1 METFLLNLL
10 KTSLLGSLA
19 ILAMLVLKPLWRER
33 YRAKTRCWLW
43 LALAAFLLLPVDF
56 SVKNAPV
63 QAAPPKDYT
72 LFVGTD
78 KTAIQSTDNLFG
90 DMAEKS
96 GQSPAQVRDTI
107 IQRPV
112 TNPEQKTTRY
122 IPVTTILF
130 YGYLAGAAAFLLY
143 QGVSYALFRRTVRR
157 WKRDVS
163 RADYAAMLSD
173 TARDLGVSA
182 PEMIVCEAIST
193 PAVTGLLRPRLL
205 LPHERYDVQELRYIL
220 RHELC
225 HLKRRDML
233 LKLVL
238 LAANAMHWFN
248 PVVYLMLRQAD
259 EDIELACDSA
269 ATDGLELPER
279 AAYSRT
285 LLAAVQSSVRALP
298 ATTCF
303 GGTVE
308 RLKRRITNVLGAQKK
323 RGLGVVALVLA
334 LTLTAGCAISW
345 GERAQKNDDPFADK
359 SYTVDILLYEAPA
372 FTDGFTDGTYPSFRT
387 TTNTAGEK
395 YVTLCDAW
403 GSTSIYGPMEEYTL
417 EKQSF
422 YALFGST
429 KASPVDDLIQNNK
442 SAWSGHCEEASDG
455 QPNQVYLLKQK
466 DGSVYLGLAGDYEE
480 DGSELFC
487 SVFRLNEQVNP
498 IYASMDDYAA
508 ACVEDLKKGTMTY
521 SVSENNDYAS
531 RSIED
536 TVADVRVTQL
546 EQADSLGNLSPDGT
560 VLELWYFQYEMK
572 PTNEAGM
579 QIDVI
584 GGQELTD
591 DGYLNENWTHYL
603 TVLHY
608 TYGEKTGYQVIGTY
622 TGNDGLWYNGCSY
635 SGEEKYYL
643 HDFYVDYAGLDLPKM
658 FIPDLLNDTAADGYG
673 RANQCEARLISGD
686 GSYYFYA
693 PITAWACNPGT
704 EFWYSRYDTG
714 SYFNAK
720 KLEQSLDE
728 AKAEWESTGAKAEK
742 TDAGWRFVTHEGMS
756 NTIVTLF
763 DAPDGTCYEVTTH
776 WTFDGSTEEN
786 QWGWNRDRAVEGEAV
801 ILQAM
806 VNSFRTSKILFTDG
820 SPNGSESSDPAPDDT
835 AFQADLQLASNGGAS
850 WLSLNTDGMAV
861 GGHDPK
867 DSAPTVLLD
876 TCDYKEYD
884 PSESSPSGSAVPPG
898 GGNPLA
904 LCLSLSNSA
913 RFTFYEGSDFMLY
926 QHGDT
931 RYYKVSS
938 YGDYATIFDAMLA
951 WYNKTPD
958 KEATF
963 ESDLVLASNA
973 ATVDILAF
981 CPASGESGSH
991 APLLTGY
998 SVALDSYEYKPID
1011 KPKNLDGLDSV
1022 ELWPHNAQ
1030 ATCLIFYK
1038 GTNTVKYVSG
1048 KSERYYRAVGD
1059 FSIVDNDG
1067 RTLYDLMRVWY
1078 DTAEYSDMLTSDVRA
1093 QSKSFSWQEAAQ
1105 NWANAYYGTQKEVTS
1120 GSIYKFTWLNVTVN
1134 PAEETTQAK
1143 RKAGEIDDNTYCFA
1157 VRVEFTAESAN
1168 ALQSAMAGNTVK
1180 CENPAAPKD
1189 AYEFYRCCTIQLRDD
1204 GRWYGTELGTG
1215 WLCAIPKKEGLPPP
1229 FFAVFQRRAGKSTG
1243 TSQRY
1248 VV

>member
-43 LALAAFLLLPVDF
+43 LALAVFLLLPVDF

-78 KTAIQSTDNLFG
+78 KTTIQSTDNLFG

-334 LTLTAGCAISW
+334 LTLTAGCAVSW

-359 SYTVDILLYEAPA
+359 SYTVDTLLYEAPG
-372 FTDGFTDGTYPSFRT
+372 FTDGFTDGAYPTFRT
-387 TTNTAGEK
+387 ATNPAGEK
-395 YVTLCDAW
+395 YVTMFNDLGYAL
-403 GSTSIYGPMEEYTL
+403 IYGPMEEYKL

-422 YALFGST
+422 YALFGNT
-429 KASPVDDLIQNNK
+429 RDASPVDDLMQHNK
-442 SAWSGHCEEASDG
+442 SAWTGYCEEAKDS
-455 QPNQVYLLKQK
+455 QPYQAYLLEQE
-466 DGSVYLGLAGDYEE
+466 DGTIYLGLSADYAE
-480 DGSELFC
+480 DGSECFC
-487 SVFRLNEQVNP
+487 MVYRLEKEDDT

-508 ACVEDLKKGTMTY
+508 ERVAELKKGTMTY

-546 EQADSLGNLSPDGT
+546 EFADSLGNLSPDGT

-673 RANQCEARLISGD
+673 RANQCEAQLVAGD
-686 GSYYFYA
+686 GYYYYV
-693 PITAWACNPGT
+693 PITAWARSSDA

-714 SYFNAK
+714 SYFSVK
-720 KLEQSLDE
+720 KLSQSLAD

-742 TDAGWRFVTHEGMS
+742 TDTGWRFVTNEGMS
-756 NTIVTLF
+756 STVITLF
-763 DAPDGTCYEVTTH
+763 DAPDNTCYQVETH
-776 WTFDGSTEEN
+776 WSFDGSTAEN
-786 QWGWNRDRAVEGEAV
+786 EWGWNRDRAVEGEAEV
-801 ILQAM
+801 LRAM
-806 VNSFRTSKILFTDG
+806 VKRFTV
-820 SPNGSESSDPAPDDT
+820 T
-835 AFQADLQLASNGGAS
+835 AAIQPTQNDA
-850 WLSLNTDGMAV
+850 
-861 GGHDPK
+861 
-867 DSAPTVLLD
+867 DSALD
-876 TCDYKEYD
+876 AALKQLGDT
-884 PSESSPSGSAVPPG
+884 SGEVT
-898 GGNPLA
+898 
-904 LCLSLSNSA
+904 LSLSVNGTDSSIYDGSTVINRAYFARQLSESLVWREANDSA
-913 RFTFYEGSDFMLY
+913 APSAQNCILLITADGGVLTFCESQPMHLWL
-926 QHGDT
+926 T
-931 RYYKVSS
+931 
-938 YGDYATIFDAMLA
+938 
-951 WYNKTPD
+951 TPD
-958 KEATF
+958 G
-963 ESDLVLASNA
+963 A
-973 ATVDILAF
+973 AYCFKT
-981 CPASGESGSH
+981 
-991 APLLTGY
+991 
-998 SVALDSYEYKPID
+998 DSYD
-1011 KPKNLDGLDSV
+1011 
-1022 ELWPHNAQ
+1022 EL
-1030 ATCLIFYK
+1030 
-1038 GTNTVKYVSG
+1038 
-1048 KSERYYRAVGD
+1048 
-1059 FSIVDNDG
+1059 SIVDGDG
-1067 RTLYDLMRVWY
+1067 RTLYNMMRLWY
-1078 DTAEYSDMLTSDVRA
+1078 DEAEYDALLRDVKP
-1093 QSKSFSWQEAAQ
+1093 QPKSLSWQEAAQ
-1105 NWANAYYGTQKEVTS
+1105 HWADAYYGAHTKAAS
-1120 GSIYKFTWLNVTVN
+1120 GSSFKYTWVKALIT
-1134 PAEETTQAK
+1134 PAEDATKAK
-1143 RKAGEIDDNTYCFA
+1143 REWGEIDENTYCFT
-1157 VRVEFTAESAN
+1157 VEVQFTPESET
-1168 ALQSAMAGNTVK
+1168 ALYYAMAGNTVK

-1189 AYEFYRCCTIQLRDD
+1189 AYEFYRCCTIQQQGD
-1204 GRWYGTELGTG
+1204 GRWYGAMIGTG
-1215 WLCAIPKKEGLPPP
+1215 W
-1229 FFAVFQRRAGKSTG
+1229 
-1243 TSQRY
+1243 
-1248 VV
+1248 

>member
-96 GQSPAQVRDTI
+96 GQSPAAVRDTI

-143 QGVSYALFRRTVRR
+143 QGISYALFRRTVRR

-193 PAVTGLLRPRLL
+193 PAVTGLLCPRLL

-334 LTLTAGCAISW
+334 LTLTAGCATSW
-345 GERAQKNDDPFADK
+345 GSRDASTAPFDGSRYNPMFVFGNSELTTGKDFRPLYYVSDGNGFSVQLSQGNGAK
-359 SYTVDILLYEAPA
+359 SVALTYGSTVAVYMPLESVTLTQEN
-372 FTDGFTDGTYPSFRT
+372 FDGTLLPDLDTLRGDNKAAWRVQLPDNFDDHDPEASPNLVFLLEQEDGTLYLCIGYHFEGGDAFPEDTDRIRWVYRLEKEDDTLYPSM
-387 TTNTAGEK
+387 
-395 YVTLCDAW
+395 DA
-403 GSTSIYGPMEEYTL
+403 
-417 EKQSF
+417 
-422 YALFGST
+422 
-429 KASPVDDLIQNNK
+429 
-442 SAWSGHCEEASDG
+442 
-455 QPNQVYLLKQK
+455 
-466 DGSVYLGLAGDYEE
+466 
-480 DGSELFC
+480 
-487 SVFRLNEQVNP
+487 
-498 IYASMDDYAA
+498 YAA
-508 ACVEDLKKGTMTY
+508 AQVEKLKKSTMSYCT
-521 SVSENNDYAS
+521 SEDGNYAS
-531 RSIED
+531 QVAED

-546 EQADSLGNLSPDGT
+546 EQGDSLGNLSPDGT

-572 PTNEAGM
+572 PTNEAGVE
-579 QIDVI
+579 IEPV
-584 GGQELTD
+584 GGQYVTD
-591 DGYLNENWTHYL
+591 DGYLRESWTHYL
-603 TVLHY
+603 TVLRY
-608 TYGEKTGYQVIGTY
+608 TSGEKTGYQVIGTY
-622 TGNDGLWYNGCSY
+622 TGNDGLWYDGCSY

-643 HDFYVDYAGLDLPKM
+643 HDFYIDYAGLDLPKM
-658 FIPDLLNDTAADGYG
+658 FIPNLLNAATDGYG

-786 QWGWNRDRAVEGEAV
+786 QWGWNRDRAVEGEAEV
-801 ILQAM
+801 LRAM
-806 VNSFRTSKILFTDG
+806 VRSFTVNWDADAAA
-820 SPNGSESSDPAPDDT
+820 DPALDDSD
-835 AFQADLQLASNGGAS
+835 FQADLQLASNGGAAWMFLYRDNAAITDRDMLNVTPTVRLDECS
-850 WLSLNTDGMAV
+850 YALLHDKFTPADGARSLTLWLSNNDSSHLAFFEGTDI
-861 GGHDPK
+861 
-867 DSAPTVLLD
+867 
-876 TCDYKEYD
+876 
-884 PSESSPSGSAVPPG
+884 
-898 GGNPLA
+898 
-904 LCLSLSNSA
+904 
-913 RFTFYEGSDFMLY
+913 MLY
-926 QHGDT
+926 QRDDAY
-931 RYYKVSS
+931 YYKVSD
-938 YGDYATIFDAMLA
+938 YGDYATLYDAMLA
-951 WYNKTPD
+951 WFNSAQSGTEPSD
-958 KEATF
+958 ASSATTT
-963 ESDLVLASNA
+963 NA
-973 ATVDILAF
+973 VSRDSLIKAA
-981 CPASGESGSH
+981 
-991 APLLTGY
+991 
-998 SVALDSYEYKPID
+998 DSYVDLGGYLWYTAGGKFCRWHEGGSVETIDTLPID
-1011 KPKNLDGLDSV
+1011 YLNDAPVSASLSTQDNRILMSYHIGGATMGTYVTELYNSDGEQYVKIDGYESIAFDNHGNIVKTLQFPPAQNNLSISYD
-1022 ELWPHNAQ
+1022 
-1030 ATCLIFYK
+1030 
-1038 GTNTVKYVSG
+1038 SG
-1048 KSERYYRAVGD
+1048 KTWTSIGDADYFYGSVTEDGSSISYFPGALEIRDGYVYTTAV
-1059 FSIVDNDG
+1059 
-1067 RTLYDLMRVWY
+1067 YDI
-1078 DTAEYSDMLTSDVRA
+1078 DHQKTSDPL
-1093 QSKSFSWQEAAQ
+1093 
-1105 NWANAYYGTQKEVTS
+1105 VTH
-1120 GSIYKFTWLNVTVN
+1120 
-1134 PAEETTQAK
+1134 
-1143 RKAGEIDDNTYCFA
+1143 A
-1157 VRVEFTAESAN
+1157 VRISI
-1168 ALQSAMAGNTVK
+1168 K
-1180 CENPAAPKD
+1180 
-1189 AYEFYRCCTIQLRDD
+1189 
-1204 GRWYGTELGTG
+1204 TG
-1215 WLCAIPKKEGLPPP
+1215 AQEILD
-1229 FFAVFQRRAGKSTG
+1229 
-1243 TSQRY
+1243 
-1248 VV
+1248 

>member
-96 GQSPAQVRDTI
+96 GQSPAAVRDTI

-143 QGVSYALFRRTVRR
+143 QGISYALFRRTVRR

-193 PAVTGLLRPRLL
+193 PAVTGLLCPRLL

-334 LTLTAGCAISW
+334 LTLTAGCATSW
-345 GERAQKNDDPFADK
+345 GSRDASTAPFDGSRYNPMFVFGNSELTTGKDFRPLYYVSDGNGFSVQLSQGNGAK
-359 SYTVDILLYEAPA
+359 SVALTYGSTVAVYMPLESVTLTQEN
-372 FTDGFTDGTYPSFRT
+372 FDGTLLPDLDTLRGDNKAAWRVQLPDNFDDHDPEASPNLVFLLEQEDGTLYLCIGYHFEGGDAFPEDTDRIRWVYRLEKEDDTLYPSM
-387 TTNTAGEK
+387 
-395 YVTLCDAW
+395 DA
-403 GSTSIYGPMEEYTL
+403 
-417 EKQSF
+417 
-422 YALFGST
+422 
-429 KASPVDDLIQNNK
+429 
-442 SAWSGHCEEASDG
+442 
-455 QPNQVYLLKQK
+455 
-466 DGSVYLGLAGDYEE
+466 
-480 DGSELFC
+480 
-487 SVFRLNEQVNP
+487 
-498 IYASMDDYAA
+498 YAA
-508 ACVEDLKKGTMTY
+508 AQVEKLKKSTMSYCT
-521 SVSENNDYAS
+521 SEDGNYAS
-531 RSIED
+531 QVAED

-546 EQADSLGNLSPDGT
+546 EQGDSLGNLSPDGT

-572 PTNEAGM
+572 PTNEAGVE
-579 QIDVI
+579 IEPV
-584 GGQELTD
+584 GGQYVTD
-591 DGYLNENWTHYL
+591 DGYLRESWTHYL
-603 TVLHY
+603 TVLRY
-608 TYGEKTGYQVIGTY
+608 TSGEKTGYQVIGTY
-622 TGNDGLWYNGCSY
+622 TGNDGLWYDGCSY

-643 HDFYVDYAGLDLPKM
+643 HDFYIDYAGLDLPKM
-658 FIPDLLNDTAADGYG
+658 FIPNLLNAATDGYG

-786 QWGWNRDRAVEGEAV
+786 QWGWNRDRAVEGEAEV
-801 ILQAM
+801 LRAM
-806 VNSFRTSKILFTDG
+806 VRSFTVNWDADAAA
-820 SPNGSESSDPAPDDT
+820 DPALDDSD
-835 AFQADLQLASNGGAS
+835 FQADLQLASNGGAAWMFLYRDNAAITDRDMLNVTPTVRLDECS
-850 WLSLNTDGMAV
+850 YALLHDKFTPADGARSLTLWLSNNDSSHLVFFEDTDI
-861 GGHDPK
+861 
-867 DSAPTVLLD
+867 
-876 TCDYKEYD
+876 
-884 PSESSPSGSAVPPG
+884 
-898 GGNPLA
+898 
-904 LCLSLSNSA
+904 
-913 RFTFYEGSDFMLY
+913 MLY
-926 QHGDT
+926 QRDDAY
-931 RYYKVSS
+931 YYKVSD
-938 YGDYATIFDAMLA
+938 YGDYATLYDAMLA
-951 WYNKTPD
+951 WFNSAQSGTEPSD
-958 KEATF
+958 ASSATTT
-963 ESDLVLASNA
+963 NA
-973 ATVDILAF
+973 VSRDSLIKSA
-981 CPASGESGSH
+981 
-991 APLLTGY
+991 
-998 SVALDSYEYKPID
+998 DSYVDLGGYLWYTAGGKFCRWHEGGSVETIDTLPID
-1011 KPKNLDGLDSV
+1011 YLNDAPVSASLSTQDNRILMSYHIGGATMGTYVTELYNSDGEQYVKIDGYESIAFDNHGNIVKTLQFPPAQNNLSISYD
-1022 ELWPHNAQ
+1022 
-1030 ATCLIFYK
+1030 
-1038 GTNTVKYVSG
+1038 SG
-1048 KSERYYRAVGD
+1048 KTWTSIGDADYFYGSVTENNDSISYAPADLSIRDGYVYTTAV
-1059 FSIVDNDG
+1059 
-1067 RTLYDLMRVWY
+1067 YDI
-1078 DTAEYSDMLTSDVRA
+1078 DHQKTSDPL
-1093 QSKSFSWQEAAQ
+1093 
-1105 NWANAYYGTQKEVTS
+1105 VTHS
-1120 GSIYKFTWLNVTVN
+1120 
-1134 PAEETTQAK
+1134 
-1143 RKAGEIDDNTYCFA
+1143 
-1157 VRVEFTAESAN
+1157 VRVN
-1168 ALQSAMAGNTVK
+1168 LK
-1180 CENPAAPKD
+1180 
-1189 AYEFYRCCTIQLRDD
+1189 
-1204 GRWYGTELGTG
+1204 TG
-1215 WLCAIPKKEGLPPP
+1215 AQEILD
-1229 FFAVFQRRAGKSTG
+1229 
-1243 TSQRY
+1243 
-1248 VV
+1248 

>member
-43 LALAAFLLLPVDF
+43 LALAVFLLLPVDF

-143 QGVSYALFRRTVRR
+143 QGVSYAHFRRTVRR
-157 WKRDVS
+157 WKREVA
-163 RADYAAMLSD
+163 RVDYASLLSD

-269 ATDGLELPER
+269 ATDGLELAER

-285 LLAAVQSSVRALP
+285 LLAAVQSNVRALP

-334 LTLTAGCAISW
+334 LTLTAGCAVSW
-345 GERAQKNDDPFADK
+345 GERAQKNGDPFADK
-359 SYTVDILLYEAPA
+359 SYTVDTLLYEAPG
-372 FTDGFTDGTYPSFRT
+372 FTDGFTDGAYPTFRT
-387 TTNTAGEK
+387 ATNPAGEK
-395 YVTLCDAW
+395 YVTMFNDLGYAL
-403 GSTSIYGPMEEYTL
+403 IYGPMEEYKL

-422 YALFGST
+422 YALFGNT
-429 KASPVDDLIQNNK
+429 RGASPVDDLMQHNK
-442 SAWSGHCEEASDG
+442 SAWTGYCEEAKDS
-455 QPNQVYLLKQK
+455 QPYQAYLLEQE
-466 DGSVYLGLAGDYEE
+466 DGTIYLGLSADYAE
-480 DGSELFC
+480 DGSECFC
-487 SVFRLNEQVNP
+487 MVYRLNEQINP

-546 EQADSLGNLSPDGT
+546 EQGDSLGNLSPDGT

-572 PTNEAGM
+572 PTNEAGV

-591 DGYLNENWTHYL
+591 DGYLNEHWTHYL

-608 TYGEKTGYQVIGTY
+608 TYGEKTGYQIIGTSMS
-622 TGNDGLWYNGCSY
+622 NDGLWYNGCNY

-643 HDFYVDYAGLDLPKM
+643 HDFYIDYAGLDLPKM
-658 FIPDLLNDTAADGYG
+658 FIPNLLNAATDGYG

-786 QWGWNRDRAVEGEAV
+786 QWGWNRDRAVEGEAEV
-801 ILQAM
+801 LRAM
-806 VNSFRTSKILFTDG
+806 VRSFTVNWDADAAA
-820 SPNGSESSDPAPDDT
+820 DPALDDSD
-835 AFQADLQLASNGGAS
+835 FQADLQLASNGGAS
-850 WLSLNTDGMAV
+850 WMYLSKNSAAV
-861 GGHDPK
+861 SDCNMRNVT
-867 DSAPTVLLD
+867 PTVKLDECSYALLNEEFTPD
-876 TCDYKEYD
+876 DGKQT
-884 PSESSPSGSAVPPG
+884 
-898 GGNPLA
+898 LT
-904 LCLSLSNSA
+904 LWLSNNDSSHLA
-913 RFTFYEGSDFMLY
+913 FYESTNVMLY
-926 QHGDT
+926 QRDDA
-931 RYYKVSS
+931 RYYKVSNF
-938 YGDYATIFDAMLA
+938 GDYATLYDAMLA
-951 WYNKTPD
+951 WFNSAQSGTEP
-958 KEATF
+958 
-963 ESDLVLASNA
+963 SDASSTTTTNA
-973 ATVDILAF
+973 VSRDSLIKAA
-981 CPASGESGSH
+981 
-991 APLLTGY
+991 
-998 SVALDSYEYKPID
+998 DSYVDLGGYLWYTAGGKFCRWHE
-1011 KPKNLDGLDSV
+1011 GGSV
-1022 ELWPHNAQ
+1022 E
-1030 ATCLIFYK
+1030 
-1038 GTNTVKYVSG
+1038 TVCDLPLDYDTPVSA
-1048 KSERYYRAVGD
+1048 SL
-1059 FSIVDNDG
+1059 STQDNRILMNYHIGGAIMGSFITD
-1067 RTLYDLMRVWY
+1067 LYDTDGKKLSSINGYNAIAISGDIIVMTDHFMPTPNNMSISY
-1078 DTAEYSDMLTSDVRA
+1078 DCGKTFTEFGDKDWFYGSALTED
-1093 QSKSFSWQEAAQ
+1093 
-1105 NWANAYYGTQKEVTS
+1105 GTYVTS
-1120 GSIYKFTWLNVTVN
+1120 VNSSLEIRDGYVYTTAVYDINHEKSDDPLVTH
-1134 PAEETTQAK
+1134 
-1143 RKAGEIDDNTYCFA
+1143 A
-1157 VRVEFTAESAN
+1157 VRISI
-1168 ALQSAMAGNTVK
+1168 K
-1180 CENPAAPKD
+1180 
-1189 AYEFYRCCTIQLRDD
+1189 
-1204 GRWYGTELGTG
+1204 TG
-1215 WLCAIPKKEGLPPP
+1215 AQEILD
-1229 FFAVFQRRAGKSTG
+1229 
-1243 TSQRY
+1243 
-1248 VV
+1248 

>member
-43 LALAAFLLLPVDF
+43 LALAVFLLLPVDF

-96 GQSPAQVRDTI
+96 GQSPAAVRDTI

-157 WKRDVS
+157 WKRDVA

-334 LTLTAGCAISW
+334 LTLTAGCAVSW
-345 GERAQKNDDPFADK
+345 GNKNELSDPFGK
-359 SYTVDILLYEAPA
+359 SYTIADIVYIGVEPDDTFRENAANAELLLRSDAQSMTLTWTDHYKWDCTAAGSFEMTEENFDRYFDGSAFEAADNPA
-372 FTDGFTDGTYPSFRT
+372 GWQESDMSAAKLRRENANTWCFTTSSPPDGLTDY
-387 TTNTAGEK
+387 
-395 YVTLCDAW
+395 LC
-403 GSTSIYGPMEEYTL
+403 
-417 EKQSF
+417 
-422 YALFGST
+422 
-429 KASPVDDLIQNNK
+429 
-442 SAWSGHCEEASDG
+442 
-455 QPNQVYLLKQK
+455 LLQQK
-466 DGSVYLGLAGDYEE
+466 DGTLYLAMGYYPDSKQTAPHCFHTL
-480 DGSELFC
+480 
-487 SVFRLNEQVNP
+487 FRLAEKAVP

-521 SVSENNDYAS
+521 SVSENNEYAS

-572 PTNEAGM
+572 PTNEAGA
-579 QIDVI
+579 QINIV

-608 TYGEKTGYQVIGTY
+608 TYGEKTGYQILGTSMS
-622 TGNDGLWYNGCSY
+622 NDGLWYNGCSY
-635 SGEEKYYL
+635 GVDLKYYL
-643 HDFYVDYAGLDLPKM
+643 HDFYIDYAGLDLPKM
-658 FIPDLLNDTAADGYG
+658 YIPNLVDGLVEDGYG
-673 RANQCEARLISGD
+673 HGNSVEGRLVSD
-686 GSYYFYA
+686 STYNFCYYYV
-693 PITAWACNPGT
+693 PITGWACSPGT
-704 EFWYSRYDTG
+704 DYWYSRYDTG
-714 SYFNAK
+714 SYFSVK
-720 KLEQSLDE
+720 KLERGIND

-742 TDAGWRFVTHEGMS
+742 TDTGWRFVTNEGMS
-756 NTIVTLF
+756 NTVITLF
-763 DAPDGTCYEVTTH
+763 DAPDNTCYEVEIH
-776 WTFDGSTEEN
+776 WSFDGSTAEN
-786 QWGWNRDRAVEGEAV
+786 EWGWNRDRAVEEEAV

-806 VNSFRTSKILFTDG
+806 TDSFTITGKILLTQEDASAASTGFDALDAALDALGDMNVTADPLGHAVMVPNATAKWDDRNGTNIAYRTEIAKQFRQYSWKEASNVAQFGEEVLSVQCGRWNFYLYSNYKNVLSFFDQESDPKGYPYAFEITNAGAENAVWDAFYKWYEEAVAADSGKQAVTTTATDTLSRASITKSADSYVDLGGYLWYISGGKFYRWHEG
-820 SPNGSESSDPAPDDT
+820 SAVETICTLPIDSLTDSPVRATLSIMVSRVALRYHIGGATMGTYVTELYNSDGEQYVKIDGYESIAFDNHGNIVKTLQFPPAQNNLSISYDSGKTWTSIGDADYFYGSVTENNDSISYAPADLSIRDGYVYTTAVYDINHEKSSDP
-835 AFQADLQLASNGGAS
+835 
-850 WLSLNTDGMAV
+850 
-861 GGHDPK
+861 
-867 DSAPTVLLD
+867 
-876 TCDYKEYD
+876 
-884 PSESSPSGSAVPPG
+884 
-898 GGNPLA
+898 
-904 LCLSLSNSA
+904 
-913 RFTFYEGSDFMLY
+913 
-926 QHGDT
+926 
-931 RYYKVSS
+931 
-938 YGDYATIFDAMLA
+938 
-951 WYNKTPD
+951 
-958 KEATF
+958 
-963 ESDLVLASNA
+963 LVTHS
-973 ATVDILAF
+973 
-981 CPASGESGSH
+981 
-991 APLLTGY
+991 
-998 SVALDSYEYKPID
+998 
-1011 KPKNLDGLDSV
+1011 
-1022 ELWPHNAQ
+1022 
-1030 ATCLIFYK
+1030 
-1038 GTNTVKYVSG
+1038 
-1048 KSERYYRAVGD
+1048 
-1059 FSIVDNDG
+1059 
-1067 RTLYDLMRVWY
+1067 
-1078 DTAEYSDMLTSDVRA
+1078 
-1093 QSKSFSWQEAAQ
+1093 
-1105 NWANAYYGTQKEVTS
+1105 
-1120 GSIYKFTWLNVTVN
+1120 
-1134 PAEETTQAK
+1134 
-1143 RKAGEIDDNTYCFA
+1143 
-1157 VRVEFTAESAN
+1157 VRVN
-1168 ALQSAMAGNTVK
+1168 LK
-1180 CENPAAPKD
+1180 
-1189 AYEFYRCCTIQLRDD
+1189 
-1204 GRWYGTELGTG
+1204 TG
-1215 WLCAIPKKEGLPPP
+1215 AQEILD
-1229 FFAVFQRRAGKSTG
+1229 
-1243 TSQRY
+1243 
-1248 VV
+1248 

>member
-43 LALAAFLLLPVDF
+43 LALAVFLLLPVDF

-78 KTAIQSTDNLFG
+78 KTTIQSTDNLFG

-143 QGVSYALFRRTVRR
+143 QGISYALFRRTVRR
-157 WKRDVS
+157 WKRDVA

-173 TARDLGVSA
+173 TAHDLGVSA

-269 ATDGLELPER
+269 ATDDLGRAER

-334 LTLTAGCAISW
+334 LTLTAGCAVGW
-345 GERAQKNDDPFADK
+345 GERAQTQKNDDPFADK

-508 ACVEDLKKGTMTY
+508 ERVAELKKGTMTY
-521 SVSENNDYAS
+521 SVSENNEYAS

-560 VLELWYFQYEMK
+560 VLELWYFEYEMK
-572 PTNEAGM
+572 PTNEAGA
-579 QIDVI
+579 QINIV

-608 TYGEKTGYQVIGTY
+608 TYGEKTGYQIIGTY

-643 HDFYVDYAGLDLPKM
+643 HDFYIDYAGLNEPKM
-658 FIPDLLNDTAADGYG
+658 YIPDLVDGLVEDGYG
-673 RANQCEARLISGD
+673 HGNSVEGRLVSG
-686 GSYYFYA
+686 STYNFCYYYV
-693 PITAWACNPGT
+693 PITGWACSPGT
-704 EFWYSRYDTG
+704 DYWYSRYDTG
-714 SYFNAK
+714 SYFSVK
-720 KLEQSLDE
+720 KLERGIND
-728 AKAEWESTGAKAEK
+728 AKAEWESTGVTGEK
-742 TDAGWRFVTHEGMS
+742 VDTGCWRYVTHEGMS

-763 DAPDGTCYEVTTH
+763 AGPNNTTYEVEIH
-776 WTFDGSTEEN
+776 WLFDGSTEEN
-786 QWGWNRDRAVEGEAV
+786 QWGWNHDRAVEEEAV

-806 VNSFRTSKILFTDG
+806 VKHFTINGGIYFTDG
-820 SPNGSESSDPAPDDT
+820 SSDSESPADT
-835 AFQADLQLASNGGAS
+835 AFLTDLQLAANGGIESLTLFPAATSSIISPREPVSTEGSELHVDLSNYGYSSTSEPENISLLNHIRIDLKGDSQS
-850 WLSLNTDGMAV
+850 WF
-861 GGHDPK
+861 
-867 DSAPTVLLD
+867 
-876 TCDYKEYD
+876 
-884 PSESSPSGSAVPPG
+884 ESYQ
-898 GGNPLA
+898 GGNVIGYCAENRP
-904 LCLSLSNSA
+904 
-913 RFTFYEGSDFMLY
+913 TE
-926 QHGDT
+926 
-931 RYYKVSS
+931 YY
-938 YGDYATIFDAMLA
+938 
-951 WYNKTPD
+951 
-958 KEATF
+958 
-963 ESDLVLASNA
+963 
-973 ATVDILAF
+973 LAF
-981 CPASGESGSH
+981 
-991 APLLTGY
+991 
-998 SVALDSYEYKPID
+998 
-1011 KPKNLDGLDSV
+1011 
-1022 ELWPHNAQ
+1022 
-1030 ATCLIFYK
+1030 
-1038 GTNTVKYVSG
+1038 
-1048 KSERYYRAVGD
+1048 GD
-1059 FSIVDNDG
+1059 FG
-1067 RTLYDLMRVWY
+1067 KYATLYDVILEWY
-1078 DTAEYSDMLTSDVRA
+1078 HSAQSGTEPSDASSATTTNAVSRDSLIKAADSYVDLGGYLWYTADGKFYRWHEGGSVETLRELPYNDVTDQPAIATLAVEYDQVALRWHIGGATTGTTMLELYGADGKRTMELDGSAPFAISGNTIVKLRSFPPTTGNLLLSTDGGKTWSGLGDADWFYGSVTEDSSGSTSYALADLTIRDGYVYTTAVYDIDHQKTSDPL
-1093 QSKSFSWQEAAQ
+1093 
-1105 NWANAYYGTQKEVTS
+1105 VTHS
-1120 GSIYKFTWLNVTVN
+1120 
-1134 PAEETTQAK
+1134 
-1143 RKAGEIDDNTYCFA
+1143 
-1157 VRVEFTAESAN
+1157 VRVN
-1168 ALQSAMAGNTVK
+1168 LK
-1180 CENPAAPKD
+1180 
-1189 AYEFYRCCTIQLRDD
+1189 
-1204 GRWYGTELGTG
+1204 TG
-1215 WLCAIPKKEGLPPP
+1215 AQEILD
-1229 FFAVFQRRAGKSTG
+1229 
-1243 TSQRY
+1243 
-1248 VV
+1248 

>member
-43 LALAAFLLLPVDF
+43 LAMAAFLLLPVDF

-143 QGVSYALFRRTVRR
+143 QGISYAHFRRTVRR

-163 RADYAAMLSD
+163 RADYAAMLSN

-323 RGLGVVALVLA
+323 RGLGIVALVLA
-334 LTLTAGCAISW
+334 LTLTAGCAVSW

-359 SYTVDILLYEAPA
+359 SYTVDTLLYEAPG
-372 FTDGFTDGTYPSFRT
+372 FTDGFTDGAYPTFRT
-387 TTNTAGEK
+387 ATNPAGEK
-395 YVTLCDAW
+395 YVTMFNDLGYAL
-403 GSTSIYGPMEEYTL
+403 IYGPMEEYKL

-422 YALFGST
+422 YALFGNT
-429 KASPVDDLIQNNK
+429 RDASPVDDLMQHNK
-442 SAWSGHCEEASDG
+442 SAWTGYCEEAKDS
-455 QPNQVYLLKQK
+455 QPYQAYLLEQE
-466 DGSVYLGLAGDYEE
+466 DGTIYLGLSADYAE
-480 DGSELFC
+480 DGSECFC
-487 SVFRLNEQVNP
+487 MVYRLNEQINP

-536 TVADVRVTQL
+536 TVADVRVTRL
-546 EQADSLGNLSPDGT
+546 EQGDSLGNLSPDGT

-572 PTNEAGM
+572 PTNEAGV

-591 DGYLNENWTHYL
+591 DGYLNEHWTHYL

-608 TYGEKTGYQVIGTY
+608 TYGEKTGYQIIGTSMS
-622 TGNDGLWYNGCSY
+622 NDGLWYNGCGY
-635 SGEEKYYL
+635 GVDLKYYL
-643 HDFYVDYAGLDLPKM
+643 HDFYVDYAGLNEPKM
-658 FIPDLLNDTAADGYG
+658 YIPNLVDGLVEDGYG
-673 RANQCEARLISGD
+673 HGNTVEGRLISGN
-686 GSYYFYA
+686 GNYSFYA
-693 PITAWACNPGT
+693 PISGWTYKPDAEYA
-704 EFWYSRYDTG
+704 EYWYSSYNTG
-714 SYFNAK
+714 SYFSVK
-720 KLEQSLDE
+720 KLERGIND
-728 AKAEWESTGAKAEK
+728 AKAEWESTGVTGEK
-742 TDAGWRFVTHEGMS
+742 VDTGCWRYVTHEGMS

-763 DAPDGTCYEVTTH
+763 AGPNNTTYEVEIH
-776 WTFDGSTEEN
+776 WLFDGSTEEN
-786 QWGWNRDRAVEGEAV
+786 QWGWNRDRAVEEEAV

-806 VNSFRTSKILFTDG
+806 VKHFTINGGIYFTDG
-820 SPNGSESSDPAPDDT
+820 SSDSESPADT
-835 AFQADLQLASNGGAS
+835 AFLTDLQLASNGGAS

-867 DSAPTVLLD
+867 DAAPTVLLD

-884 PSESSPSGSAVPPG
+884 PSESSPSGSAVPPR

-981 CPASGESGSH
+981 CPAGGESGSH

-1078 DTAEYSDMLTSDVRA
+1078 DTVEYSDMLTSDVRA

-1189 AYEFYRCCTIQLRDD
+1189 AYEFYRCCTIQLKDD

-1215 WLCAIPKKEGLPPP
+1215 W
-1229 FFAVFQRRAGKSTG
+1229 
-1243 TSQRY
+1243 
-1248 VV
+1248 

>member
-43 LALAAFLLLPVDF
+43 LAMAAFLLLPVDF

-143 QGVSYALFRRTVRR
+143 QGISYAHFRRTVRR

-163 RADYAAMLSD
+163 RADYAAMLSN

-334 LTLTAGCAISW
+334 LTLTAGCAVSW

-359 SYTVDILLYEAPA
+359 SYTVDTLLYEAPG
-372 FTDGFTDGTYPSFRT
+372 FTDGFTDGAYPTFRT
-387 TTNTAGEK
+387 ATNPAGEK
-395 YVTLCDAW
+395 YVTMFNDLGYAL
-403 GSTSIYGPMEEYTL
+403 IYGPMEEYKL

-422 YALFGST
+422 YALFGNT
-429 KASPVDDLIQNNK
+429 RDASPVDNLMQHNK
-442 SAWSGHCEEASDG
+442 SAWTGYCEEAKDS
-455 QPNQVYLLKQK
+455 QPYQAYLLEQE
-466 DGSVYLGLAGDYEE
+466 DGTIYLGLSADYAE
-480 DGSELFC
+480 DGSECFC
-487 SVFRLNEQVNP
+487 MVYRLEKQDDT

-536 TVADVRVTQL
+536 TVADVRVTRL
-546 EQADSLGNLSPDGT
+546 EQGDSLGNLSPDGT

-572 PTNEAGM
+572 PTNEAGV

-608 TYGEKTGYQVIGTY
+608 TSGEKTGYQVIGTSMS
-622 TGNDGLWYNGCSY
+622 NDGLWYNGCSY
-635 SGEEKYYL
+635 GVDLKYYL

-658 FIPDLLNDTAADGYG
+658 YIPNLVDGLVEDGYG
-673 RANQCEARLISGD
+673 HGNSVEGRLISGN
-686 GSYYFYA
+686 GNYSFYA
-693 PITAWACNPGT
+693 PISGWTYKPDAEYA
-704 EFWYSRYDTG
+704 EYWYSSYNTG
-714 SYFNAK
+714 SYFSVT
-720 KLEQSLDE
+720 EVDHSLYDE
-728 AKAEWESTGAKAEK
+728 KPEWESAGYTAEWI
-742 TDAGWRFVTHEGMS
+742 DESCRFVTHEGMS
-756 NTIVTLF
+756 NTVVTLF
-763 DAPDGTCYEVTTH
+763 NGPNNTCYIVEIH
-776 WTFDGSTEEN
+776 WLFDGSTEEN
-786 QWGWNRDRAVEGEAV
+786 QWGWNHDRAVEEEAV

-820 SPNGSESSDPAPDDT
+820 SSNGSESSDPAPDDT
-835 AFQADLQLASNGGAS
+835 AFQTDLQLASNGGAS

-867 DSAPTVLLD
+867 DAAPTVLLD

-884 PSESSPSGSAVPPG
+884 PSESSPSGSAVPPR

-981 CPASGESGSH
+981 CPAGGESGSH

-1215 WLCAIPKKEGLPPP
+1215 W
-1229 FFAVFQRRAGKSTG
+1229 
-1243 TSQRY
+1243 
-1248 VV
+1248 

>member
-43 LALAAFLLLPVDF
+43 LALAVFLLLPVDF

-78 KTAIQSTDNLFG
+78 KTTIQSTDNLFG

-96 GQSPAQVRDTI
+96 GQSPSAVRDTI

-143 QGVSYALFRRTVRR
+143 QGVSYTLFRRTVRR

-163 RADYAAMLSD
+163 RADYAALLYD
-173 TARDLGVSA
+173 TARDLGMSA

-323 RGLGVVALVLA
+323 RGLGIVALVLA
-334 LTLTAGCAISW
+334 LTLTAGCAVSW

-359 SYTVDILLYEAPA
+359 SYTVDTLLYEAPG
-372 FTDGFTDGTYPSFRT
+372 FTDGFTDGAYPTFRT
-387 TTNTAGEK
+387 ATNPAGEK
-395 YVTLCDAW
+395 YVTMFNDLGYAL
-403 GSTSIYGPMEEYTL
+403 IYGPMEEYKL

-422 YALFGST
+422 YALFGNT
-429 KASPVDDLIQNNK
+429 RDASPVDDLMQHNK
-442 SAWSGHCEEASDG
+442 SAWTGYCEEAKDSQPYQAYFLEQEDG
-455 QPNQVYLLKQK
+455 TI
-466 DGSVYLGLAGDYEE
+466 YLGLSADYAE
-480 DGSELFC
+480 DGSECFC
-487 SVFRLNEQVNP
+487 MVYRLNEQINP

-508 ACVEDLKKGTMTY
+508 MCVEDLKKGTMTY
-521 SVSENNDYAS
+521 SVSENNEYAS

-546 EQADSLGNLSPDGT
+546 EQGDSLGNLSPDGT

-572 PTNEAGM
+572 PTNEAGVE
-579 QIDVI
+579 IEPV
-584 GGQELTD
+584 GGQYVTD
-591 DGYLNENWTHYL
+591 DGYLRESWTHYL

-608 TYGEKTGYQVIGTY
+608 TSGEKTGYQVIGTY
-622 TGNDGLWYNGCSY
+622 TGNDGLWYNGCNY

-658 FIPDLLNDTAADGYG
+658 FIPDLVDGLVEDGYG
-673 RANQCEARLISGD
+673 HGNTVEGRLISGN
-686 GSYYFYA
+686 GNYSFYA
-693 PITAWACNPGT
+693 PISGWTYKPDAEYA
-704 EFWYSRYDTG
+704 EYWYSSYNTG
-714 SYFNAK
+714 SYFSVK
-720 KLEQSLDE
+720 KLERGIND
-728 AKAEWESTGAKAEK
+728 AKAEWESTGVTGEK
-742 TDAGWRFVTHEGMS
+742 VDTGCWRYVTHEGMS

-763 DAPDGTCYEVTTH
+763 AGPNNTTYEVEIH
-776 WTFDGSTEEN
+776 WLFDGSTEEN
-786 QWGWNRDRAVEGEAV
+786 QWGWNRDRAVEEEAV

-806 VNSFRTSKILFTDG
+806 VKHFTINGGIYFTDG
-820 SPNGSESSDPAPDDT
+820 SSDSESPADT
-835 AFQADLQLASNGGAS
+835 AFLTDLQLASNGGAS

-867 DSAPTVLLD
+867 DAAPTVLLD

-884 PSESSPSGSAVPPG
+884 PSESSPSGSAVPPR

-981 CPASGESGSH
+981 CPVGSESGSH

-1215 WLCAIPKKEGLPPP
+1215 W
-1229 FFAVFQRRAGKSTG
+1229 
-1243 TSQRY
+1243 
-1248 VV
+1248 

>member
-78 KTAIQSTDNLFG
+78 KTTIQSTDNLFG

-334 LTLTAGCAISW
+334 LTLTAGCAVSW
-345 GERAQKNDDPFADK
+345 GNKNELSDPFGK
-359 SYTVDILLYEAPA
+359 SYTIADIVYIGVEPDDTFRENAANAELLLRSDAQSMTLTWTDHYKWDCTAAGSFEMTEENFDRYFDGSAFEAADNPA
-372 FTDGFTDGTYPSFRT
+372 GWQESDMSAAKLRRENANTWCFTTSSPPDGLTDY
-387 TTNTAGEK
+387 
-395 YVTLCDAW
+395 LC
-403 GSTSIYGPMEEYTL
+403 
-417 EKQSF
+417 
-422 YALFGST
+422 
-429 KASPVDDLIQNNK
+429 
-442 SAWSGHCEEASDG
+442 
-455 QPNQVYLLKQK
+455 LLQQK
-466 DGSVYLGLAGDYEE
+466 DGTLYLAMGYYPDSKQTAPHCFHTL
-480 DGSELFC
+480 
-487 SVFRLNEQVNP
+487 FRLAEKAVP

-521 SVSENNDYAS
+521 SVSENNEYAS

-546 EQADSLGNLSPDGT
+546 EFADSLGNLSPDGT

-572 PTNEAGM
+572 PTNEAGVE
-579 QIDVI
+579 IEPV
-584 GGQELTD
+584 GGQYVTD
-591 DGYLNENWTHYL
+591 DGYLRESWTHYL

-608 TYGEKTGYQVIGTY
+608 TSGEKTGYQVIGTY
-622 TGNDGLWYNGCSY
+622 TGNDGLWYNGCNY

-643 HDFYVDYAGLDLPKM
+643 HDFYIDYAGLNEPKM
-658 FIPDLLNDTAADGYG
+658 YIPDLLNAATDGYG

-806 VNSFRTSKILFTDG
+806 VNSFRTSKILPTTD
-820 SPNGSESSDPAPDDT
+820 PVLDDPA
-835 AFQADLQLASNGGAS
+835 FKADLQLATNGGAS
-850 WLSLNTDGMAV
+850 WMYLSKNSAAV
-861 GGHDPK
+861 SDCNMRNVT
-867 DSAPTVLLD
+867 PTVKLDECSYALLNEEFTPD
-876 TCDYKEYD
+876 DGKQT
-884 PSESSPSGSAVPPG
+884 
-898 GGNPLA
+898 LT
-904 LCLSLSNSA
+904 LWLSNNDSSHLA
-913 RFTFYEGSDFMLY
+913 FYEGTNVMLY
-926 QHGDT
+926 QRDDA
-931 RYYKVSS
+931 RYYKVSNF
-938 YGDYATIFDAMLA
+938 GDYATLYDAMLA
-951 WYNKTPD
+951 WFNSAQSGTVTSDASSATTTNAVSRDSLIKAADSYVDLGGYLWYTADGKFYRWHEGGSVETLRELPYNDVTDQPAIATLAVEYDQVALRWHIGGATTGTTMLELYGADGKRTMELDGSAPFAISGNTIVKLRSFPPTTGNLLLSTDGGKTW
-958 KEATF
+958 
-963 ESDLVLASNA
+963 
-973 ATVDILAF
+973 
-981 CPASGESGSH
+981 SGLGDADWFYGSVTEDSSGSTSY
-991 APLLTGY
+991 ALADLTIRDGY
-998 SVALDSYEYKPID
+998 VYTTAVYDID
-1011 KPKNLDGLDSV
+1011 HQK
-1022 ELWPHNAQ
+1022 
-1030 ATCLIFYK
+1030 
-1038 GTNTVKYVSG
+1038 
-1048 KSERYYRAVGD
+1048 
-1059 FSIVDNDG
+1059 
-1067 RTLYDLMRVWY
+1067 
-1078 DTAEYSDMLTSDVRA
+1078 TSDPL
-1093 QSKSFSWQEAAQ
+1093 
-1105 NWANAYYGTQKEVTS
+1105 VTHS
-1120 GSIYKFTWLNVTVN
+1120 
-1134 PAEETTQAK
+1134 
-1143 RKAGEIDDNTYCFA
+1143 
-1157 VRVEFTAESAN
+1157 VRVN
-1168 ALQSAMAGNTVK
+1168 LK
-1180 CENPAAPKD
+1180 
-1189 AYEFYRCCTIQLRDD
+1189 
-1204 GRWYGTELGTG
+1204 TG
-1215 WLCAIPKKEGLPPP
+1215 AQEILD
-1229 FFAVFQRRAGKSTG
+1229 
-1243 TSQRY
+1243 
-1248 VV
+1248 

>member
-143 QGVSYALFRRTVRR
+143 QGISYAHFRRTVRR

-308 RLKRRITNVLGAQKK
+308 RLKRRITNVLGVQKK
-323 RGLGVVALVLA
+323 RGLGIVALVLA
-334 LTLTAGCAISW
+334 LTLTAGCAVSW

-359 SYTVDILLYEAPA
+359 SYTVDTLLYEAPG
-372 FTDGFTDGTYPSFRT
+372 FTDGFTDGAYPTFRT
-387 TTNTAGEK
+387 ATNPAGEK
-395 YVTLCDAW
+395 YVTMFNDLGYAL
-403 GSTSIYGPMEEYTL
+403 IYGPMEEYKL

-422 YALFGST
+422 YALFGNT
-429 KASPVDDLIQNNK
+429 RDASPVDDLMQHNK
-442 SAWSGHCEEASDG
+442 SAWTGYCEEAKDS
-455 QPNQVYLLKQK
+455 QPYQAYLLEQE
-466 DGSVYLGLAGDYEE
+466 DGTIYLGLSADYAE
-480 DGSELFC
+480 DGSECFC
-487 SVFRLNEQVNP
+487 MVYRLNEQINP

-521 SVSENNDYAS
+521 SVSENNEYAS

-536 TVADVRVTQL
+536 TVADVRVTRL
-546 EQADSLGNLSPDGT
+546 EQGDSLGNLSPDGT

-572 PTNEAGM
+572 PTNEAGV

-608 TYGEKTGYQVIGTY
+608 TSGDTIGYQILGTSMS
-622 TGNDGLWYNGCSY
+622 NDGLWYNGCGY
-635 SGEEKYYL
+635 GVDLKYYL

-658 FIPDLLNDTAADGYG
+658 FIPNLLNAATDGYG

-806 VNSFRTSKILFTDG
+806 VNSFRTSKILPTTD
-820 SPNGSESSDPAPDDT
+820 PVLDDPA
-835 AFQADLQLASNGGAS
+835 FKADLQLATNGGAS
-850 WLSLNTDGMAV
+850 WMYLSKNSAAV
-861 GGHDPK
+861 SDCNMRNVT
-867 DSAPTVLLD
+867 PTVKLDECSYALLNEEFTPD
-876 TCDYKEYD
+876 DGKQT
-884 PSESSPSGSAVPPG
+884 
-898 GGNPLA
+898 LT
-904 LCLSLSNSA
+904 LWLSNNDSSHLA
-913 RFTFYEGSDFMLY
+913 FYEGTNVMLY
-926 QHGDT
+926 QRDDA
-931 RYYKVSS
+931 RYYKVSNF
-938 YGDYATIFDAMLA
+938 GDYATLYDAMLA
-951 WYNKTPD
+951 WFNSAQSGTEP
-958 KEATF
+958 
-963 ESDLVLASNA
+963 SDASSTTTTNA
-973 ATVDILAF
+973 VSRDSLIKAA
-981 CPASGESGSH
+981 
-991 APLLTGY
+991 
-998 SVALDSYEYKPID
+998 DSYVDLGGYLWYTAGGKFCRWRE
-1011 KPKNLDGLDSV
+1011 GGSV
-1022 ELWPHNAQ
+1022 ETVCDLPLDYDTPVSASLSTQDNRILMNYHIGG
-1030 ATCLIFYK
+1030 ATMGSFI
-1038 GTNTVKYVSG
+1038 T
-1048 KSERYYRAVGD
+1048 D
-1059 FSIVDNDG
+1059 
-1067 RTLYDLMRVWY
+1067 LYDTDGKKLSSINGYNAIAISGDIIVMTDYFMPTPNNMSISY
-1078 DTAEYSDMLTSDVRA
+1078 DCGKTFTEFGDKDWFYGSALTED
-1093 QSKSFSWQEAAQ
+1093 
-1105 NWANAYYGTQKEVTS
+1105 GTYVTS
-1120 GSIYKFTWLNVTVN
+1120 VNSSLEIRDGYVYTTAVYDINHEKSDDPLVTH
-1134 PAEETTQAK
+1134 
-1143 RKAGEIDDNTYCFA
+1143 A
-1157 VRVEFTAESAN
+1157 VRIST
-1168 ALQSAMAGNTVK
+1168 K
-1180 CENPAAPKD
+1180 
-1189 AYEFYRCCTIQLRDD
+1189 
-1204 GRWYGTELGTG
+1204 TG
-1215 WLCAIPKKEGLPPP
+1215 AQEILD
-1229 FFAVFQRRAGKSTG
+1229 
-1243 TSQRY
+1243 
-1248 VV
+1248 

>member
-63 QAAPPKDYT
+63 QAAPPRDYT

-334 LTLTAGCAISW
+334 LTLTAGCAVSW
-345 GERAQKNDDPFADK
+345 GNKNELSDPFGK
-359 SYTVDILLYEAPA
+359 SYTIADIVYIGVEPDDTFRENAANAELLLRSDAQSITLTWTDHYKWDCTAAGSFEMTEENFDRYFDGSAFEAADNPA
-372 FTDGFTDGTYPSFRT
+372 GWQESDMSAAKLRRENANTWCFTTSSPPDGLTDY
-387 TTNTAGEK
+387 
-395 YVTLCDAW
+395 LC
-403 GSTSIYGPMEEYTL
+403 
-417 EKQSF
+417 
-422 YALFGST
+422 
-429 KASPVDDLIQNNK
+429 
-442 SAWSGHCEEASDG
+442 
-455 QPNQVYLLKQK
+455 LLQQK
-466 DGSVYLGLAGDYEE
+466 DGTLYLAMGYYPDSKQTAPHCFHTL
-480 DGSELFC
+480 
-487 SVFRLNEQVNP
+487 FRLAEKAVP

-508 ACVEDLKKGTMTY
+508 KCVEDLKQGTMTY
-521 SVSENNDYAS
+521 YTSENGNYGSQAV
-531 RSIED
+531 ED

-546 EQADSLGNLSPDGT
+546 EFADSLGNLSPDGT

-572 PTNEAGM
+572 PTNEAGVE
-579 QIDVI
+579 IEPV
-584 GGQELTD
+584 GGQYVTD
-591 DGYLNENWTHYL
+591 DGYLRESWTHYL

-608 TYGEKTGYQVIGTY
+608 TSGEKTGYQVIGTY
-622 TGNDGLWYNGCSY
+622 IGNDGLWYDGCNY

-643 HDFYVDYAGLDLPKM
+643 HDFYIDYAGLNEPKM
-658 FIPDLLNDTAADGYG
+658 YIPNLLNAATDGYG

-786 QWGWNRDRAVEGEAV
+786 QWGWNRDRAVEGEAEV
-801 ILQAM
+801 LRAM
-806 VNSFRTSKILFTDG
+806 VRSFTVNWDADAAA
-820 SPNGSESSDPAPDDT
+820 DPALDDSD
-835 AFQADLQLASNGGAS
+835 FQADLQLASNGGAAWMYLS
-850 WLSLNTDGMAV
+850 KNSAAVSDCNMRNVTPTVKLDECSYALLNEEFTPDDGKQTLTLWLSNN
-861 GGHDPK
+861 
-867 DSAPTVLLD
+867 DS
-876 TCDYKEYD
+876 
-884 PSESSPSGSAVPPG
+884 SH
-898 GGNPLA
+898 LA
-904 LCLSLSNSA
+904 
-913 RFTFYEGSDFMLY
+913 FYEGTNVMLY
-926 QHGDT
+926 QRDDA
-931 RYYKVSS
+931 RYYKVSNF
-938 YGDYATIFDAMLA
+938 GDYATLYDAMLA
-951 WYNKTPD
+951 WFNSAQSGTETSDASSTTTTNAVSRDSLIKAADSYVDLGGYLWYTAGGKFCRWHEGGSVETLRELPYNDVTDQPAI
-958 KEATF
+958 AT
-963 ESDLVLASNA
+963 LA
-973 ATVDILAF
+973 VEYDQ
-981 CPASGESGSH
+981 
-991 APLLTGY
+991 
-998 SVALDSYEYKPID
+998 VALRWHIGGATTGTTMLELYGADGKRTME
-1011 KPKNLDGLDSV
+1011 LDGSA
-1022 ELWPHNAQ
+1022 P
-1030 ATCLIFYK
+1030 
-1038 GTNTVKYVSG
+1038 
-1048 KSERYYRAVGD
+1048 
-1059 FSIVDNDG
+1059 
-1067 RTLYDLMRVWY
+1067 
-1078 DTAEYSDMLTSDVRA
+1078 
-1093 QSKSFSWQEAAQ
+1093 
-1105 NWANAYYGTQKEVTS
+1105 
-1120 GSIYKFTWLNVTVN
+1120 
-1134 PAEETTQAK
+1134 
-1143 RKAGEIDDNTYCFA
+1143 FA
-1157 VRVEFTAESAN
+1157 IS
-1168 ALQSAMAGNTVK
+1168 GNTVVK
-1180 CENPAAPKD
+1180 LLSFPPTTGNLLLSTDGGKTWSAIGD
-1189 AYEFYRCCTIQLRDD
+1189 ANWFYGSVTEDSSGSTSYALADLTIRDGYVYTTAVYD
-1204 GRWYGTELGTG
+1204 IDHQKTSDPLVTHAVRISIKTG
-1215 WLCAIPKKEGLPPP
+1215 AQEILD
-1229 FFAVFQRRAGKSTG
+1229 
-1243 TSQRY
+1243 
-1248 VV
+1248 

>member
-157 WKRDVS
+157 WKRDVA

-334 LTLTAGCAISW
+334 LTLTAGCAVSW

-359 SYTVDILLYEAPA
+359 SYTVDTLLYEAPG

-786 QWGWNRDRAVEGEAV
+786 QWGWNRDRAVEGEAA

-806 VNSFRTSKILFTDG
+806 TDSFTITGKILLTQEDASAASTGFDALDAALDALGDMNVTADPLGHAVMVPNATAKWDDRNGTNIAYRAEIAKQFRQYSWKEASNVAQFGEEVLSVQCGRWNFYLYSNYKNVLSFFDQESDPKGYPYAFEITNAGAENAVWDAFYKWYEEAVAADNGKQTVTPAATDTLSRASITKSADSYVDLGGYLWYTAGGKFYRWHEGGSVETIDTLPIDSLTDSPVRATLSIRGSRVALNYHIGGATMGTYVTELYNPDGEQYVKIDGYESIAFDNHGNIVKTLQFPPAQNNLSISYDSGKTWTSIGDADYFYGSVTEDG
-820 SPNGSESSDPAPDDT
+820 SSISYFPGALEIRDGYVYTTAVYDIDHQKTSDP
-835 AFQADLQLASNGGAS
+835 
-850 WLSLNTDGMAV
+850 
-861 GGHDPK
+861 
-867 DSAPTVLLD
+867 
-876 TCDYKEYD
+876 
-884 PSESSPSGSAVPPG
+884 
-898 GGNPLA
+898 
-904 LCLSLSNSA
+904 
-913 RFTFYEGSDFMLY
+913 
-926 QHGDT
+926 
-931 RYYKVSS
+931 
-938 YGDYATIFDAMLA
+938 
-951 WYNKTPD
+951 
-958 KEATF
+958 
-963 ESDLVLASNA
+963 LVTHS
-973 ATVDILAF
+973 
-981 CPASGESGSH
+981 
-991 APLLTGY
+991 
-998 SVALDSYEYKPID
+998 
-1011 KPKNLDGLDSV
+1011 
-1022 ELWPHNAQ
+1022 
-1030 ATCLIFYK
+1030 
-1038 GTNTVKYVSG
+1038 
-1048 KSERYYRAVGD
+1048 
-1059 FSIVDNDG
+1059 
-1067 RTLYDLMRVWY
+1067 
-1078 DTAEYSDMLTSDVRA
+1078 
-1093 QSKSFSWQEAAQ
+1093 
-1105 NWANAYYGTQKEVTS
+1105 
-1120 GSIYKFTWLNVTVN
+1120 
-1134 PAEETTQAK
+1134 
-1143 RKAGEIDDNTYCFA
+1143 
-1157 VRVEFTAESAN
+1157 VRVN
-1168 ALQSAMAGNTVK
+1168 LK
-1180 CENPAAPKD
+1180 
-1189 AYEFYRCCTIQLRDD
+1189 
-1204 GRWYGTELGTG
+1204 TG
-1215 WLCAIPKKEGLPPP
+1215 AQEILD
-1229 FFAVFQRRAGKSTG
+1229 
-1243 TSQRY
+1243 
-1248 VV
+1248 

>member
-323 RGLGVVALVLA
+323 RGLGIVALVLA
-334 LTLTAGCAISW
+334 LTLTAGCAVSW
-345 GERAQKNDDPFADK
+345 GNKNELSDPFGK
-359 SYTVDILLYEAPA
+359 SYTIADIVYIGVEPDDTFRENAANAELLLRSDAQSITLTWTDRYKWDCTAAGSFEMTEENFDRYFDGSAFEAADNPA
-372 FTDGFTDGTYPSFRT
+372 GWQESDMSAAKLRRENANTWCFTTSSPPDGLTDY
-387 TTNTAGEK
+387 
-395 YVTLCDAW
+395 LC
-403 GSTSIYGPMEEYTL
+403 
-417 EKQSF
+417 
-422 YALFGST
+422 
-429 KASPVDDLIQNNK
+429 
-442 SAWSGHCEEASDG
+442 
-455 QPNQVYLLKQK
+455 LLQQK
-466 DGSVYLGLAGDYEE
+466 DGTLYLAMGYYPDSKQTAPHCFHTL
-480 DGSELFC
+480 
-487 SVFRLNEQVNP
+487 FRLAEKAVP

-508 ACVEDLKKGTMTY
+508 ERVAELKKGTMTY
-521 SVSENNDYAS
+521 SVSENNEYAS

-546 EQADSLGNLSPDGT
+546 EFADSLGNLSPDGT

-572 PTNEAGM
+572 PTNEAGA
-579 QIDVI
+579 QINIV
-584 GGQELTD
+584 GGQEVTD
-591 DGYLNENWTHYL
+591 DGYLNEHWTHYL

-608 TYGEKTGYQVIGTY
+608 TSGEKTGYQILGTSMS
-622 TGNDGLWYNGCSY
+622 NDGLWYNGCGY
-635 SGEEKYYL
+635 GVDLKYYL

-658 FIPDLLNDTAADGYG
+658 YIPDLVDGLVEDGYG
-673 RANQCEARLISGD
+673 HGNSVEGRLISGN
-686 GSYYFYA
+686 GNYRFYA
-693 PITAWACNPGT
+693 PISGWTYKPDAKYA
-704 EFWYSRYDTG
+704 EYWYSSYNTG
-714 SYFNAK
+714 SYFSVT
-720 KLEQSLDE
+720 EVDHSLYDE
-728 AKAEWESTGAKAEK
+728 KPEWESAGYTAEWI
-742 TDAGWRFVTHEGMS
+742 DESCRFVTHEGMS
-756 NTIVTLF
+756 NTVVTLF
-763 DAPDGTCYEVTTH
+763 NGPNNTCYIVEIH
-776 WTFDGSTEEN
+776 WLFDGSTEEN
-786 QWGWNRDRAVEGEAV
+786 QWGWNRDRAVEEEAV

-806 VNSFRTSKILFTDG
+806 VNSFRTSKILPTTD
-820 SPNGSESSDPAPDDT
+820 PVLDDPA
-835 AFQADLQLASNGGAS
+835 FKADLQLATNGGAS
-850 WLSLNTDGMAV
+850 WMYLSKNSAAVSDCNMRNVSPAVKLDECSYTLLNKDFTPADG
-861 GGHDPK
+861 
-867 DSAPTVLLD
+867 TQVLELW
-876 TCDYKEYD
+876 
-884 PSESSPSGSAVPPG
+884 
-898 GGNPLA
+898 
-904 LCLSLSNSA
+904 LSNNDDSHFA
-913 RFTFYEGSDFMLY
+913 FYEGTNVMLY
-926 QHGDT
+926 QRDDA
-931 RYYKVSS
+931 RYYKVSNF
-938 YGDYATIFDAMLA
+938 GDYATLYNAMLA
-951 WYNKTPD
+951 WFNSAQSGTEPSD
-958 KEATF
+958 ASSATTT
-963 ESDLVLASNA
+963 NA
-973 ATVDILAF
+973 VSRDSLIKAA
-981 CPASGESGSH
+981 
-991 APLLTGY
+991 
-998 SVALDSYEYKPID
+998 DSYVDLGGYLWYTAGGKFCRWHE
-1011 KPKNLDGLDSV
+1011 GGSV
-1022 ELWPHNAQ
+1022 E
-1030 ATCLIFYK
+1030 
-1038 GTNTVKYVSG
+1038 TVCDLPLDYDTPVSA
-1048 KSERYYRAVGD
+1048 SL
-1059 FSIVDNDG
+1059 STQDNRILMNYHIGGAIMGSFITD
-1067 RTLYDLMRVWY
+1067 LYDTDGKKLSSINGYNAIAISGDIIVMTDYFMPTPNNMSISY
-1078 DTAEYSDMLTSDVRA
+1078 DCGKTFTEFGDKDWFYGSALTED
-1093 QSKSFSWQEAAQ
+1093 
-1105 NWANAYYGTQKEVTS
+1105 GTYVTS
-1120 GSIYKFTWLNVTVN
+1120 VNSSLEIRDGYVYTTAVYDINHEKSDDPLVTH
-1134 PAEETTQAK
+1134 
-1143 RKAGEIDDNTYCFA
+1143 A
-1157 VRVEFTAESAN
+1157 VRISI
-1168 ALQSAMAGNTVK
+1168 K
-1180 CENPAAPKD
+1180 
-1189 AYEFYRCCTIQLRDD
+1189 
-1204 GRWYGTELGTG
+1204 TG
-1215 WLCAIPKKEGLPPP
+1215 AQEILD
-1229 FFAVFQRRAGKSTG
+1229 
-1243 TSQRY
+1243 
-1248 VV
+1248 

>member
-43 LALAAFLLLPVDF
+43 LAMAAFLLLPVDF

-112 TNPEQKTTRY
+112 TNPEQKMTRY

-205 LPHERYDVQELRYIL
+205 LPHEHYDVQELRYIL

-323 RGLGVVALVLA
+323 RGLGIVALVLA
-334 LTLTAGCAISW
+334 LTLTAGCAVSW
-345 GERAQKNDDPFADK
+345 GSRDASTAPFDGSRYHPVFVLENPELTIGESFLPLSNITSTSVQLSQADGIK
-359 SYTVDILLYEAPA
+359 MVALTYTGTAMVYTPMESVTLTQEN
-372 FTDGFTDGTYPSFRT
+372 FDGTLLPDLDALRSD
-387 TTNTAGEK
+387 NKTAWRVQLPDNFDDHDPEASPNLVFLLEQEDG
-395 YVTLCDAW
+395 TLYLCIGYHFNGGDAFPEDSDRIRW
-403 GSTSIYGPMEEYTL
+403 VYRL
-417 EKQSF
+417 EK
-422 YALFGST
+422 
-429 KASPVDDLIQNNK
+429 
-442 SAWSGHCEEASDG
+442 
-455 QPNQVYLLKQK
+455 
-466 DGSVYLGLAGDYEE
+466 E
-480 DGSELFC
+480 D
-487 SVFRLNEQVNP
+487 NT
-498 IYASMDDYAA
+498 IYPSMDDYAA

-536 TVADVRVTQL
+536 TVADVRVTRL
-546 EQADSLGNLSPDGT
+546 EQGDSLGNLSPDGT

-572 PTNEAGM
+572 PTNEAGV

-591 DGYLNENWTHYL
+591 DGYLNEHWTHYL

-608 TYGEKTGYQVIGTY
+608 TYGEKTGYQIIGTSMS
-622 TGNDGLWYNGCSY
+622 NDGLWYNGCGY
-635 SGEEKYYL
+635 GVDLKYYL

-658 FIPDLLNDTAADGYG
+658 YIPNLVDGLVEDGYG
-673 RANQCEARLISGD
+673 HGNSVEGRLVSG
-686 GSYYFYA
+686 STYNFCYYYV
-693 PITAWACNPGT
+693 PITGWACSPGT
-704 EFWYSRYDTG
+704 DYWYSRYDTG
-714 SYFNAK
+714 SYFSVK
-720 KLEQSLDE
+720 KLERGIND
-728 AKAEWESTGAKAEK
+728 AKAEWESTGVTGEK
-742 TDAGWRFVTHEGMS
+742 VDTGCWRYVTHEGMS

-763 DAPDGTCYEVTTH
+763 AGPNNTTYEVEIH
-776 WTFDGSTEEN
+776 WLFDGSTEEN
-786 QWGWNRDRAVEGEAV
+786 QWGWNRDRAVEEEAV

-806 VNSFRTSKILFTDG
+806 VNSFRTSKILPTTD
-820 SPNGSESSDPAPDDT
+820 PVLDDPA
-835 AFQADLQLASNGGAS
+835 FKADLQLATNGGAS

-867 DSAPTVLLD
+867 DAAPTVLLD

-884 PSESSPSGSAVPPG
+884 PSESSPSGSAVPPR

-981 CPASGESGSH
+981 CPAGGESGSH

-1215 WLCAIPKKEGLPPP
+1215 W
-1229 FFAVFQRRAGKSTG
+1229 
-1243 TSQRY
+1243 
-1248 VV
+1248 

>member
-43 LALAAFLLLPVDF
+43 LALAVFLLLPVDF

-90 DMAEKS
+90 DMAERS
-96 GQSPAQVRDTI
+96 GQSPAAVRDTI

-143 QGVSYALFRRTVRR
+143 QGVSYAHFRRTVRR
-157 WKRDVS
+157 WKRDVA

-334 LTLTAGCAISW
+334 LTLTAGCAVSW

-359 SYTVDILLYEAPA
+359 SYTVDTLLYEAPG
-372 FTDGFTDGTYPSFRT
+372 FTDGFTDGAYPTFRT
-387 TTNTAGEK
+387 ATNPAGEK
-395 YVTLCDAW
+395 YVTMFNDLGYAL
-403 GSTSIYGPMEEYTL
+403 IYGPMEEYKL

-422 YALFGST
+422 YALFGNT
-429 KASPVDDLIQNNK
+429 RDASPVDDLMQHNK
-442 SAWSGHCEEASDG
+442 SAWTGYCEEAKDS
-455 QPNQVYLLKQK
+455 QPYQAYLLEQE
-466 DGSVYLGLAGDYEE
+466 DGTIYLGLSADYAE
-480 DGSELFC
+480 DGSECFC
-487 SVFRLNEQVNP
+487 MVYRLNEQINP

-508 ACVEDLKKGTMTY
+508 ACVAELKKGTMTY

-536 TVADVRVTQL
+536 TVADVRVTRL
-546 EQADSLGNLSPDGT
+546 EQGDSLGNLSPDGT

-591 DGYLNENWTHYL
+591 DGYLNEHWTHYL

-608 TYGEKTGYQVIGTY
+608 TYGEKTGYQIIGTSMS
-622 TGNDGLWYNGCSY
+622 NDGLWYNGCSY
-635 SGEEKYYL
+635 GVDLKYYL

-658 FIPDLLNDTAADGYG
+658 YIPNLLNAATDGYG

-786 QWGWNRDRAVEGEAV
+786 QWGWNRDRAVEGEAEV
-801 ILQAM
+801 LRAM
-806 VNSFRTSKILFTDG
+806 VRSFTVNWDADAAA
-820 SPNGSESSDPAPDDT
+820 DPALDDSD
-835 AFQADLQLASNGGAS
+835 FQADLQLASNGGAS

-867 DSAPTVLLD
+867 DAAPTVLLD

-884 PSESSPSGSAVPPG
+884 PSESSPSGSAVPPS

-981 CPASGESGSH
+981 CPAGGESGSH

-1134 PAEETTQAK
+1134 PAEESTQAK

-1215 WLCAIPKKEGLPPP
+1215 W
-1229 FFAVFQRRAGKSTG
+1229 
-1243 TSQRY
+1243 
-1248 VV
+1248 

>member
-43 LALAAFLLLPVDF
+43 LALAAFLLLPIDF

-143 QGVSYALFRRTVRR
+143 QGLSYALFRRTVRR
-157 WKRDVS
+157 WKRDVA
-163 RADYAAMLSD
+163 RVDYAAMLSD

-225 HLKRRDML
+225 HLKRRDMIF
-233 LKLVL
+233 KLVL

-334 LTLTAGCAISW
+334 LTLTAGCAVSW

-359 SYTVDILLYEAPA
+359 SYTVDTLLYEAPG
-372 FTDGFTDGTYPSFRT
+372 FTDGFTDGAYPTFRT
-387 TTNTAGEK
+387 ATNPAGEK
-395 YVTLCDAW
+395 YVTMFNDLGYAL
-403 GSTSIYGPMEEYTL
+403 IYGPMEEYKL

-422 YALFGST
+422 YALFGNT
-429 KASPVDDLIQNNK
+429 RDASPVDDLMQHNK
-442 SAWSGHCEEASDG
+442 SAWTGYCEEAKDS
-455 QPNQVYLLKQK
+455 QPYQAYLLEQE
-466 DGSVYLGLAGDYEE
+466 DGTIYLGLSADYAE
-480 DGSELFC
+480 DGSECFC
-487 SVFRLNEQVNP
+487 MVYRLNEQINP

-536 TVADVRVTQL
+536 TVADVRVTRL
-546 EQADSLGNLSPDGT
+546 EQGDSLGNLSPDGT

-572 PTNEAGM
+572 PTNEAGV

-591 DGYLNENWTHYL
+591 DGYLNEHWTHYL

-608 TYGEKTGYQVIGTY
+608 TYGEKTGYQIIGTSMS
-622 TGNDGLWYNGCSY
+622 NDGLWYNGCGY
-635 SGEEKYYL
+635 GVDLKYYL

-658 FIPDLLNDTAADGYG
+658 YIPDLVDGLVEDGYG
-673 RANQCEARLISGD
+673 HGNTVEGRLISGN
-686 GSYYFYA
+686 GNYSFYA
-693 PITAWACNPGT
+693 PISGWTYKPDAEYA
-704 EFWYSRYDTG
+704 EYWYSSYNTG
-714 SYFNAK
+714 SYFSVK
-720 KLEQSLDE
+720 KLERGIND
-728 AKAEWESTGAKAEK
+728 AKAEWESTGVTGEK
-742 TDAGWRFVTHEGMS
+742 VDTGCWRYVTHEGMS

-763 DAPDGTCYEVTTH
+763 AGPNNTTYEVEIH
-776 WTFDGSTEEN
+776 WLFDGSTEEN
-786 QWGWNRDRAVEGEAV
+786 QWGWNRDRAVEEEAV

-806 VNSFRTSKILFTDG
+806 VKHFTINGGIYFTDG
-820 SPNGSESSDPAPDDT
+820 SSDSESPADT
-835 AFQADLQLASNGGAS
+835 AFLTDLQLASNGGAS

-867 DSAPTVLLD
+867 DAAPTVLLD

-884 PSESSPSGSAVPPG
+884 PSESSPSGSAVPPR

-981 CPASGESGSH
+981 CPAGGESGSH

-1078 DTAEYSDMLTSDVRA
+1078 DTVEYSDMLTSDVRA

-1189 AYEFYRCCTIQLRDD
+1189 AYEFYRCCTIQLKDD

-1215 WLCAIPKKEGLPPP
+1215 W
-1229 FFAVFQRRAGKSTG
+1229 
-1243 TSQRY
+1243 
-1248 VV
+1248 

>member
-157 WKRDVS
+157 WKRDVA
-163 RADYAAMLSD
+163 RADYASLLSD

-269 ATDGLELPER
+269 ATDDLDRAER

-334 LTLTAGCAISW
+334 LTLTAGCAVSW
-345 GERAQKNDDPFADK
+345 GERTQKNDDPFADK
-359 SYTVDILLYEAPA
+359 SYTVDTLLYEAP
-372 FTDGFTDGTYPSFRT
+372 GFTDGAYPTFRT
-387 TTNTAGEK
+387 ATNPAGEK
-395 YVTLCDAW
+395 YVTMFNDLGYAL
-403 GSTSIYGPMEEYTL
+403 IYGPMEEYKL

-429 KASPVDDLIQNNK
+429 RDASPVDDLMQHNK
-442 SAWSGHCEEASDG
+442 SAWTGYCEEAKDS
-455 QPNQVYLLKQK
+455 QPYQAYLLEQE
-466 DGSVYLGLAGDYEE
+466 DGTIYLGLSADYAE
-480 DGSELFC
+480 DGSECFC
-487 SVFRLNEQVNP
+487 MVYRLEKEDDT

-508 ACVEDLKKGTMTY
+508 ERVAELKKGTMTY
-521 SVSENNDYAS
+521 SVSENNEYAS
-531 RSIED
+531 HSIED

-591 DGYLNENWTHYL
+591 DGYLNEHWTHYL

-608 TYGEKTGYQVIGTY
+608 TYGEKTGYQIIGTSMS
-622 TGNDGLWYNGCSY
+622 NDGLWYNGCSY
-635 SGEEKYYL
+635 GVDLKYYL

-658 FIPDLLNDTAADGYG
+658 YIPNLVDGLVEDGYG
-673 RANQCEARLISGD
+673 HGNSVEGRLVSD
-686 GSYYFYA
+686 STYNFCYYYV
-693 PITAWACNPGT
+693 PITGWACSPGT
-704 EFWYSRYDTG
+704 DYWYSRYDTG
-714 SYFNAK
+714 SYFSVK
-720 KLEQSLDE
+720 KLERGIND

-742 TDAGWRFVTHEGMS
+742 TDTGWRYVTHEGMS

-763 DAPDGTCYEVTTH
+763 DAPDNTCYEVEIH
-776 WTFDGSTEEN
+776 WSFDGSTAEN
-786 QWGWNRDRAVEGEAV
+786 EWGWNRDRAVEEEAV

-806 VNSFRTSKILFTDG
+806 VNSFRTSKILPTTD
-820 SPNGSESSDPAPDDT
+820 PVLDDPA
-835 AFQADLQLASNGGAS
+835 FKADLQLATNGGAS
-850 WLSLNTDGMAV
+850 WMYLSKNSAAV
-861 GGHDPK
+861 SDCNMRNVT
-867 DSAPTVLLD
+867 PTVNLDECSYALLNEEFTPD
-876 TCDYKEYD
+876 DGKQT
-884 PSESSPSGSAVPPG
+884 
-898 GGNPLA
+898 LT
-904 LCLSLSNSA
+904 LWLSNNDSSHLA
-913 RFTFYEGSDFMLY
+913 FFEGTDIMLY
-926 QHGDT
+926 QRDGAH
-931 RYYKVSS
+931 YYKVSS
-938 YGDYATIFDAMLA
+938 YGDYATLYDAMLA
-951 WYNKTPD
+951 WYNS
-958 KEATF
+958 AA
-963 ESDLVLASNA
+963 ESD
-973 ATVDILAF
+973 
-981 CPASGESGSH
+981 
-991 APLLTGY
+991 
-998 SVALDSYEYKPID
+998 
-1011 KPKNLDGLDSV
+1011 
-1022 ELWPHNAQ
+1022 
-1030 ATCLIFYK
+1030 
-1038 GTNTVKYVSG
+1038 
-1048 KSERYYRAVGD
+1048 
-1059 FSIVDNDG
+1059 
-1067 RTLYDLMRVWY
+1067 
-1078 DTAEYSDMLTSDVRA
+1078 
-1093 QSKSFSWQEAAQ
+1093 
-1105 NWANAYYGTQKEVTS
+1105 
-1120 GSIYKFTWLNVTVN
+1120 
-1134 PAEETTQAK
+1134 
-1143 RKAGEIDDNTYCFA
+1143 
-1157 VRVEFTAESAN
+1157 
-1168 ALQSAMAGNTVK
+1168 
-1180 CENPAAPKD
+1180 
-1189 AYEFYRCCTIQLRDD
+1189 
-1204 GRWYGTELGTG
+1204 
-1215 WLCAIPKKEGLPPP
+1215 
-1229 FFAVFQRRAGKSTG
+1229 TG
-1243 TSQRY
+1243 TSAIASATVTRDSIIKAAGSY
-1248 VV
+1248 VDYGGYLWYTAGGKFCRWREGGSVETVCDLPLDYDTPVSASLSTQDNRILMNYHIGGATMGSFITDLYDTDGKKLSSINGYNAIAISGDIIVMTDYFMPTPNNLSISYDCGKTFTEFGDKDWFYGSALTEDGTYVTSVNSSLEIRDGYVYTTAVYDINHEKSDDPLVTHAVRISIKTGAQEILD

>member
-143 QGVSYALFRRTVRR
+143 QGISYAHFRRTVRR

-308 RLKRRITNVLGAQKK
+308 RLKRRITNVLGVQKK
-323 RGLGVVALVLA
+323 RGLGIVALVLA
-334 LTLTAGCAISW
+334 LTLTAGCAVSW

-359 SYTVDILLYEAPA
+359 SYTVDTLLYEAPG
-372 FTDGFTDGTYPSFRT
+372 FTDGFTDGAYPTFRT
-387 TTNTAGEK
+387 ATNPAGEK
-395 YVTLCDAW
+395 YVTMFNDLGYAL
-403 GSTSIYGPMEEYTL
+403 IYGPMEEYKL

-422 YALFGST
+422 YALFGNT
-429 KASPVDDLIQNNK
+429 RDASPVDDLMQHNK
-442 SAWSGHCEEASDG
+442 SAWTGYCEEAKDS
-455 QPNQVYLLKQK
+455 QPYQAYLLEQE
-466 DGSVYLGLAGDYEE
+466 DGTIYLGLSADYAE
-480 DGSELFC
+480 DGSECFC
-487 SVFRLNEQVNP
+487 MVYRLNEQINP

-521 SVSENNDYAS
+521 SVSENNEYAS

-546 EQADSLGNLSPDGT
+546 EQGDSLGNLSPDGT

-572 PTNEAGM
+572 PTNEAGVE
-579 QIDVI
+579 IEPV
-584 GGQELTD
+584 GGQYVTD
-591 DGYLNENWTHYL
+591 DGYLRESWTHYL

-608 TYGEKTGYQVIGTY
+608 TSGDTIGYQILGTSMS
-622 TGNDGLWYNGCSY
+622 NDGLWYNGCGY
-635 SGEEKYYL
+635 GVDLKYYL

-658 FIPDLLNDTAADGYG
+658 YIPNLVDGLVEDGYG
-673 RANQCEARLISGD
+673 HGNSVEGRLISGN
-686 GSYYFYA
+686 GNYRFYA
-693 PITAWACNPGT
+693 PISGWTYKPDAKYA
-704 EFWYSRYDTG
+704 EYWYSSYNTG
-714 SYFNAK
+714 SYFSVK
-720 KLEQSLDE
+720 KLERGIND
-728 AKAEWESTGAKAEK
+728 AKAEWESTGVTGEK
-742 TDAGWRFVTHEGMS
+742 VDTGCWRYVTHEGMS

-763 DAPDGTCYEVTTH
+763 AGPNNTTYEVEIH
-776 WTFDGSTEEN
+776 WLFDGSTEEN
-786 QWGWNRDRAVEGEAV
+786 QWGWNRDRAVEEEAV

-806 VNSFRTSKILFTDG
+806 VKHFTINGGIYFTDG
-820 SPNGSESSDPAPDDT
+820 SSDSESPADT
-835 AFQADLQLASNGGAS
+835 AFLTDLQLASNGGTS

-867 DSAPTVLLD
+867 DAAPTVLLD

-884 PSESSPSGSAVPPG
+884 PSESSPSGSAVPPR

-981 CPASGESGSH
+981 CPAGGESGSH

-1215 WLCAIPKKEGLPPP
+1215 W
-1229 FFAVFQRRAGKSTG
+1229 
-1243 TSQRY
+1243 
-1248 VV
+1248 

>member
-43 LALAAFLLLPVDF
+43 LALAVFLLLPVDF

-63 QAAPPKDYT
+63 QAEPPKDYT

-157 WKRDVS
+157 WKRDVA

-334 LTLTAGCAISW
+334 LTLTAGCAVGW
-345 GERAQKNDDPFADK
+345 GERAQTQKNDDPFADK
-359 SYTVDILLYEAPA
+359 SYTVDTLLYEAPG
-372 FTDGFTDGTYPSFRT
+372 FTDGFTDGAYPTFRT
-387 TTNTAGEK
+387 ATNPAGEK
-395 YVTLCDAW
+395 YVTMFNDLGYAL
-403 GSTSIYGPMEEYTL
+403 IYGPMEEYKL

-422 YALFGST
+422 YALFGNT
-429 KASPVDDLIQNNK
+429 RDASPVDDLMQHNK
-442 SAWSGHCEEASDG
+442 SAWTGYCEEAKDS
-455 QPNQVYLLKQK
+455 QPYQTYLLEQE
-466 DGSVYLGLAGDYEE
+466 DGTIYLGLSADYAE
-480 DGSELFC
+480 DGSECFC
-487 SVFRLNEQVNP
+487 MVYRLEKEDDT

-508 ACVEDLKKGTMTY
+508 ERVAELKKGTMTY
-521 SVSENNDYAS
+521 SVSENNEYAS

-579 QIDVI
+579 QINVI

-608 TYGEKTGYQVIGTY
+608 TSGEQTGYQVIGTY

-786 QWGWNRDRAVEGEAV
+786 QWGWNRDRAVEGEAA

-806 VNSFRTSKILFTDG
+806 TDSFTITGKILLTQEDASAASTGFDALDAALDALGDMNVTADPLGHAVMVPNATAKWDDRNGTNIAYRAEIAKQFRQYSWKEASNVAQFGEEVLSVQCGRWNFYLYSNYKNVLSFFDQESDPKGYPYAFEITNAGAENAVWDAFYKWYEEAVAADNGKQAVTTTATDTLSRASITKSADSYVDNDDYLWYISGGKLCRWREGSAVETICTLPIDSLTDSPVRATLSIRGSRVALNYHIGGATMGTYVTELYNSDGEQYVKIDGYESIAFDNHGNIVKTLQFPPAQNNLSISYDSGKTWTSIGDADYFYGSVTEDG
-820 SPNGSESSDPAPDDT
+820 SSISYFPGALEIRDGYVYTTAVYDINHEKSSDP
-835 AFQADLQLASNGGAS
+835 
-850 WLSLNTDGMAV
+850 
-861 GGHDPK
+861 
-867 DSAPTVLLD
+867 
-876 TCDYKEYD
+876 
-884 PSESSPSGSAVPPG
+884 
-898 GGNPLA
+898 
-904 LCLSLSNSA
+904 
-913 RFTFYEGSDFMLY
+913 
-926 QHGDT
+926 
-931 RYYKVSS
+931 
-938 YGDYATIFDAMLA
+938 
-951 WYNKTPD
+951 
-958 KEATF
+958 
-963 ESDLVLASNA
+963 LV
-973 ATVDILAF
+973 T
-981 CPASGESGSH
+981 H
-991 APLLTGY
+991 
-998 SVALDSYEYKPID
+998 
-1011 KPKNLDGLDSV
+1011 
-1022 ELWPHNAQ
+1022 
-1030 ATCLIFYK
+1030 
-1038 GTNTVKYVSG
+1038 
-1048 KSERYYRAVGD
+1048 
-1059 FSIVDNDG
+1059 
-1067 RTLYDLMRVWY
+1067 
-1078 DTAEYSDMLTSDVRA
+1078 
-1093 QSKSFSWQEAAQ
+1093 
-1105 NWANAYYGTQKEVTS
+1105 
-1120 GSIYKFTWLNVTVN
+1120 
-1134 PAEETTQAK
+1134 
-1143 RKAGEIDDNTYCFA
+1143 A
-1157 VRVEFTAESAN
+1157 VRISI
-1168 ALQSAMAGNTVK
+1168 K
-1180 CENPAAPKD
+1180 
-1189 AYEFYRCCTIQLRDD
+1189 
-1204 GRWYGTELGTG
+1204 TG
-1215 WLCAIPKKEGLPPP
+1215 AQEILD
-1229 FFAVFQRRAGKSTG
+1229 
-1243 TSQRY
+1243 
-1248 VV
+1248 

>member
-43 LALAAFLLLPVDF
+43 LAMAAFLLLPVDF

-157 WKRDVS
+157 WKRDVA

-269 ATDGLELPER
+269 ATDGLELPEL

-323 RGLGVVALVLA
+323 RGLGIVALVLA
-334 LTLTAGCAISW
+334 LTLTAGCAVSW
-345 GERAQKNDDPFADK
+345 GERGKKNDAPF
-359 SYTVDILLYEAPA
+359 
-372 FTDGFTDGTYPSFRT
+372 DGTRYNPVLVVANWELTIGKNFRPLYYVSDESGT
-387 TTNTAGEK
+387 YFRLSREDGVNTVTMIYDGGETAFAPMES
-395 YVTLCDAW
+395 VTLTQENFDGTLLPDLDALRSDNKTAW
-403 GSTSIYGPMEEYTL
+403 RVQLPDNFDDHDPEASPNLVFLLEQEDGTLYLCIGYHFNGGDAFPEDSDRIRWVYRL
-417 EKQSF
+417 EK
-422 YALFGST
+422 
-429 KASPVDDLIQNNK
+429 
-442 SAWSGHCEEASDG
+442 
-455 QPNQVYLLKQK
+455 
-466 DGSVYLGLAGDYEE
+466 E
-480 DGSELFC
+480 D
-487 SVFRLNEQVNP
+487 NT
-498 IYASMDDYAA
+498 IYPSMDDYAA

-536 TVADVRVTQL
+536 TVADVRVTRL
-546 EQADSLGNLSPDGT
+546 EQGDSLGNLSPDGT

-572 PTNEAGM
+572 PTNEAGV

-591 DGYLNENWTHYL
+591 DGYLNEHWTHYL

-608 TYGEKTGYQVIGTY
+608 TYGEKTGYQIIGTY

-643 HDFYVDYAGLDLPKM
+643 HDFYIDYAGLNKPKM
-658 FIPDLLNDTAADGYG
+658 YIPDLVDGLVEDGYG
-673 RANQCEARLISGD
+673 HGNSVEGRLISGN
-686 GSYYFYA
+686 GNYSFYV
-693 PITAWACNPGT
+693 PISGWTYKPDAEYA
-704 EFWYSRYDTG
+704 EYWYSSYNTG
-714 SYFNAK
+714 SYFSVT
-720 KLEQSLDE
+720 EVDHSLYDE
-728 AKAEWESTGAKAEK
+728 KPEWEGAGYTAEWIDESC
-742 TDAGWRFVTHEGMS
+742 RFVTHEGMS
-756 NTIVTLF
+756 NTVVTLF
-763 DAPDGTCYEVTTH
+763 NGPNNTCYIVEIH
-776 WTFDGSTEEN
+776 WLFDGSTEEN
-786 QWGWNRDRAVEGEAV
+786 QWGWNHDRAVEEEAV

-806 VNSFRTSKILFTDG
+806 VNSFRTSKILPTMD
-820 SPNGSESSDPAPDDT
+820 PVLDDPA
-835 AFQADLQLASNGGAS
+835 FKADLQLATNGGAS
-850 WLSLNTDGMAV
+850 WMYLSKNSAAV
-861 GGHDPK
+861 SDCNMRNVT
-867 DSAPTVLLD
+867 PTVKLDECSYALLNEEFTPD
-876 TCDYKEYD
+876 DGKQT
-884 PSESSPSGSAVPPG
+884 
-898 GGNPLA
+898 LT
-904 LCLSLSNSA
+904 LWLSNNDSSHLA
-913 RFTFYEGSDFMLY
+913 FYESTNVMLY
-926 QHGDT
+926 QRDDA
-931 RYYKVSS
+931 RYYKVSNF
-938 YGDYATIFDAMLA
+938 GDYATLYDAMLA
-951 WYNKTPD
+951 WFNSAQSGTEP
-958 KEATF
+958 
-963 ESDLVLASNA
+963 SDASSTTTTNA
-973 ATVDILAF
+973 VSRDSLIKAA
-981 CPASGESGSH
+981 
-991 APLLTGY
+991 
-998 SVALDSYEYKPID
+998 DSYVDLGGYLWYTAGGKFCRWRE
-1011 KPKNLDGLDSV
+1011 GGSV
-1022 ELWPHNAQ
+1022 ETVCDLPLDYDTPVSASLSTQDNRILMNYHIGG
-1030 ATCLIFYK
+1030 ATMGSFI
-1038 GTNTVKYVSG
+1038 T
-1048 KSERYYRAVGD
+1048 D
-1059 FSIVDNDG
+1059 
-1067 RTLYDLMRVWY
+1067 LYDTDGKKLSSINGYNAIAISGDIIVMTDHFMPTSNNMSISY
-1078 DTAEYSDMLTSDVRA
+1078 DCGKTFTEFGDKDWFYGSALTED
-1093 QSKSFSWQEAAQ
+1093 
-1105 NWANAYYGTQKEVTS
+1105 GTYVTS
-1120 GSIYKFTWLNVTVN
+1120 VNSSLEIRDGYVYTTAVYDINHEKSDDPLVTH
-1134 PAEETTQAK
+1134 
-1143 RKAGEIDDNTYCFA
+1143 A
-1157 VRVEFTAESAN
+1157 VRISI
-1168 ALQSAMAGNTVK
+1168 K
-1180 CENPAAPKD
+1180 
-1189 AYEFYRCCTIQLRDD
+1189 
-1204 GRWYGTELGTG
+1204 TG
-1215 WLCAIPKKEGLPPP
+1215 AQEILD
-1229 FFAVFQRRAGKSTG
+1229 
-1243 TSQRY
+1243 
-1248 VV
+1248 

>member
-43 LALAAFLLLPVDF
+43 LAMAAFLLLPVDF

-143 QGVSYALFRRTVRR
+143 QGISYAHFRRTVRR

-163 RADYAAMLSD
+163 RADYAAMLSN

-323 RGLGVVALVLA
+323 RGLGIAALVLA
-334 LTLTAGCAISW
+334 LTLTAGCAVSW

-359 SYTVDILLYEAPA
+359 SYTVDTLLYEAPG
-372 FTDGFTDGTYPSFRT
+372 FTDGFTDGAYPTFRT
-387 TTNTAGEK
+387 ATNPAGEK
-395 YVTLCDAW
+395 YVTMFNDLGYAL
-403 GSTSIYGPMEEYTL
+403 IYGPMEEYKL

-422 YALFGST
+422 YALFGNT
-429 KASPVDDLIQNNK
+429 RDASPVDDLMQHNK
-442 SAWSGHCEEASDG
+442 SAWTGYCEEAKDS
-455 QPNQVYLLKQK
+455 QPYQAYLLEQE
-466 DGSVYLGLAGDYEE
+466 DGTIYLGLSADYAE
-480 DGSELFC
+480 DGSECFC
-487 SVFRLNEQVNP
+487 MVYRLEKEDDT
-498 IYASMDDYAA
+498 IYPSMDDYAA

-536 TVADVRVTQL
+536 TVADVRVTRL
-546 EQADSLGNLSPDGT
+546 EQGDSLGNLSPDGT

-572 PTNEAGM
+572 PTNEAGV

-591 DGYLNENWTHYL
+591 DGYLNEHWTHYL

-608 TYGEKTGYQVIGTY
+608 TYGEKTGYQIIGTSMS
-622 TGNDGLWYNGCSY
+622 NDGLWYNGCGY
-635 SGEEKYYL
+635 GVDLKYYL

-658 FIPDLLNDTAADGYG
+658 YIPNLVDGLVEDGYG
-673 RANQCEARLISGD
+673 HGNSVEGRLISGN
-686 GSYYFYA
+686 GNYRFYA
-693 PITAWACNPGT
+693 PISGWTYKPDAKYA
-704 EFWYSRYDTG
+704 EYWYSSYNTG
-714 SYFNAK
+714 SYFSVT
-720 KLEQSLDE
+720 EVDHSLYDE
-728 AKAEWESTGAKAEK
+728 KPEWESAGYTAEWI
-742 TDAGWRFVTHEGMS
+742 DESCRFVTHEGMS
-756 NTIVTLF
+756 NTVVTLF
-763 DAPDGTCYEVTTH
+763 NGPNNTCYIVEIH
-776 WTFDGSTEEN
+776 WLFDGSTEEN
-786 QWGWNRDRAVEGEAV
+786 QWGWNRDRAVEEEAV

-806 VNSFRTSKILFTDG
+806 VNSFRTSKILPTTD
-820 SPNGSESSDPAPDDT
+820 PVLDDPA
-835 AFQADLQLASNGGAS
+835 FKADLQLATNGGAS
-850 WLSLNTDGMAV
+850 WMYLSKNSAAVSDCNMRNVSPAVKLDECSYTLLNKDFTPADG
-861 GGHDPK
+861 
-867 DSAPTVLLD
+867 TQVLELW
-876 TCDYKEYD
+876 
-884 PSESSPSGSAVPPG
+884 
-898 GGNPLA
+898 
-904 LCLSLSNSA
+904 LSNNDDSHFA
-913 RFTFYEGSDFMLY
+913 FYEGTNVMLY
-926 QHGDT
+926 QRDDA
-931 RYYKVSS
+931 RYYKVSNF
-938 YGDYATIFDAMLA
+938 GDYATLYNAMLA
-951 WYNKTPD
+951 WFNSAQSGT
-958 KEATF
+958 ET
-963 ESDLVLASNA
+963 SDASSTTTTNA
-973 ATVDILAF
+973 VTRDSLIKSA
-981 CPASGESGSH
+981 
-991 APLLTGY
+991 
-998 SVALDSYEYKPID
+998 DSYVDHGGYLWYTAGGKFYRWHE
-1011 KPKNLDGLDSV
+1011 GGSV
-1022 ELWPHNAQ
+1022 ETVCDLPLDYDTPVSASLSTQDDRILMNYHIGG
-1030 ATCLIFYK
+1030 ATMGSFI
-1038 GTNTVKYVSG
+1038 T
-1048 KSERYYRAVGD
+1048 D
-1059 FSIVDNDG
+1059 
-1067 RTLYDLMRVWY
+1067 LYDTDGKKLSSINGYNAIAISGDIIVMTDHFMPTPNNMSISY
-1078 DTAEYSDMLTSDVRA
+1078 DCGKTFTEFGDKDWFYGSALTED
-1093 QSKSFSWQEAAQ
+1093 
-1105 NWANAYYGTQKEVTS
+1105 GTYVTS
-1120 GSIYKFTWLNVTVN
+1120 VNSSLEIRDGYVYTTAVYDINHEKSDDPLVTH
-1134 PAEETTQAK
+1134 
-1143 RKAGEIDDNTYCFA
+1143 A
-1157 VRVEFTAESAN
+1157 VRISI
-1168 ALQSAMAGNTVK
+1168 K
-1180 CENPAAPKD
+1180 
-1189 AYEFYRCCTIQLRDD
+1189 
-1204 GRWYGTELGTG
+1204 TG
-1215 WLCAIPKKEGLPPP
+1215 AQEILD
-1229 FFAVFQRRAGKSTG
+1229 
-1243 TSQRY
+1243 
-1248 VV
+1248 

>member
-43 LALAAFLLLPVDF
+43 LALAVFLLLPVDF

-63 QAAPPKDYT
+63 QAEPPKDYT

-163 RADYAAMLSD
+163 RADYASLLSD

-205 LPHERYDVQELRYIL
+205 LPHEHYDVQELRYIL

-323 RGLGVVALVLA
+323 RGFGVVALVLA
-334 LTLTAGCAISW
+334 LTLTAGCAVSW

-359 SYTVDILLYEAPA
+359 SYTVDTLLYESPG
-372 FTDGFTDGTYPSFRT
+372 FTDGFTDGAYPTFRT
-387 TTNTAGEK
+387 ATNPAGEK
-395 YVTLCDAW
+395 YVTMFNDLGYAL
-403 GSTSIYGPMEEYTL
+403 IYGPMEEYKL

-422 YALFGST
+422 YALFGNT
-429 KASPVDDLIQNNK
+429 RDASPVDDLMQHNK
-442 SAWSGHCEEASDG
+442 SAWTGYCEEAKDS
-455 QPNQVYLLKQK
+455 QPYQAYLLEQE
-466 DGSVYLGLAGDYEE
+466 DGTIYLGLSADYAE
-480 DGSELFC
+480 DGSECFC
-487 SVFRLNEQVNP
+487 MVYRLNGQINP

-508 ACVEDLKKGTMTY
+508 ERVAELKKGTMTY
-521 SVSENNDYAS
+521 SVSENNEYAS

-546 EQADSLGNLSPDGT
+546 EQGDSLGNLSPDGT

-572 PTNEAGM
+572 PTNEAGA
-579 QIDVI
+579 QINIV

-591 DGYLNENWTHYL
+591 DGYLNEHWTHYL

-608 TYGEKTGYQVIGTY
+608 TYGEKTGYQIIGTY

-643 HDFYVDYAGLDLPKM
+643 HDFYIDYAGLNEPKM
-658 FIPDLLNDTAADGYG
+658 YIPDLVDGLVEDGYG
-673 RANQCEARLISGD
+673 HGNSVEGRLVSG
-686 GSYYFYA
+686 STYNFCYYYV
-693 PITAWACNPGT
+693 PITGWACSPGT
-704 EFWYSRYDTG
+704 DYWYSRYDTG
-714 SYFNAK
+714 SYFSVK
-720 KLEQSLDE
+720 KLERGIND
-728 AKAEWESTGAKAEK
+728 AKAEWESTGVTGEK
-742 TDAGWRFVTHEGMS
+742 VDTGCWRYVTHEGMS

-763 DAPDGTCYEVTTH
+763 AGPNNTTYEVEIH
-776 WTFDGSTEEN
+776 WLFDGSSEEN
-786 QWGWNRDRAVEGEAV
+786 QWGWNHDRAVEEEAV

-806 VNSFRTSKILFTDG
+806 VKHFTINGGIYFTDG
-820 SPNGSESSDPAPDDT
+820 SSDSESPADT
-835 AFQADLQLASNGGAS
+835 AFLTDLQLASNGGAS

-867 DSAPTVLLD
+867 DAAPTVLLD

-884 PSESSPSGSAVPPG
+884 PSESSPSGSAVPPR

-981 CPASGESGSH
+981 CPAGGESGSH

-1011 KPKNLDGLDSV
+1011 KPKKLDGLDSV

-1189 AYEFYRCCTIQLRDD
+1189 AYEFYRCCTIQLKDD

-1215 WLCAIPKKEGLPPP
+1215 W
-1229 FFAVFQRRAGKSTG
+1229 
-1243 TSQRY
+1243 
-1248 VV
+1248 

>member
-43 LALAAFLLLPVDF
+43 LALAVFLLLPVDF

-63 QAAPPKDYT
+63 QAEPPKDYT

-78 KTAIQSTDNLFG
+78 KTTIQSTDNLFG

-96 GQSPAQVRDTI
+96 GQSPAAVRDTI

-157 WKRDVS
+157 WKRDVA

-334 LTLTAGCAISW
+334 LTLTAGCAVGW
-345 GERAQKNDDPFADK
+345 GERAQTQKNDDPFADK

-508 ACVEDLKKGTMTY
+508 ACVEDLKQGTMTY
-521 SVSENNDYAS
+521 YTSENGNYGSQAV
-531 RSIED
+531 ED

-546 EQADSLGNLSPDGT
+546 EFADSLGNLSPDGT

-572 PTNEAGM
+572 PTNEAGVE
-579 QIDVI
+579 IEPV
-584 GGQELTD
+584 GGQYVTD
-591 DGYLNENWTHYL
+591 DGYLRESWTHYL
-603 TVLHY
+603 TVLRY

-622 TGNDGLWYNGCSY
+622 TGNDGLWYDGCNY

-643 HDFYVDYAGLDLPKM
+643 HDFYIDYAGLDLPKM
-658 FIPDLLNDTAADGYG
+658 FIPNLLNAATDGYG

-786 QWGWNRDRAVEGEAV
+786 QWGWNRDRAVESEAEV
-801 ILQAM
+801 LRAM
-806 VNSFRTSKILFTDG
+806 VRSFTVNWDADAAA
-820 SPNGSESSDPAPDDT
+820 DPALDDSD
-835 AFQADLQLASNGGAS
+835 FQADLQLASNGGAAWMYLS
-850 WLSLNTDGMAV
+850 KNSAAVSDCNMRNVTPTVKLDECSYALLNEEFTPDDGKQTLTLWLSNN
-861 GGHDPK
+861 
-867 DSAPTVLLD
+867 DS
-876 TCDYKEYD
+876 
-884 PSESSPSGSAVPPG
+884 SH
-898 GGNPLA
+898 LA
-904 LCLSLSNSA
+904 
-913 RFTFYEGSDFMLY
+913 FYEGTNVMLY
-926 QHGDT
+926 QRDDA
-931 RYYKVSS
+931 RYYKVSNF
-938 YGDYATIFDAMLA
+938 GDYATLYDAMLA
-951 WYNKTPD
+951 WFNSAQSGT
-958 KEATF
+958 ET
-963 ESDLVLASNA
+963 SDASSTTTTNA
-973 ATVDILAF
+973 VSRDSLIKAA
-981 CPASGESGSH
+981 
-991 APLLTGY
+991 
-998 SVALDSYEYKPID
+998 DSY
-1011 KPKNLDGLDSV
+1011 
-1022 ELWPHNAQ
+1022 
-1030 ATCLIFYK
+1030 
-1038 GTNTVKYVSG
+1038 
-1048 KSERYYRAVGD
+1048 
-1059 FSIVDNDG
+1059 VDNDDYLWYISG
-1067 RTLYDLMRVWY
+1067 GKLCRWHEGGSVETLRELPYNDVTDQPAIATLAVEYDQVALRWHIGGATTGTTMLELYGADGKRTMELD
-1078 DTAEYSDMLTSDVRA
+1078 
-1093 QSKSFSWQEAAQ
+1093 
-1105 NWANAYYGTQKEVTS
+1105 
-1120 GSIYKFTWLNVTVN
+1120 GSA
-1134 PAEETTQAK
+1134 P
-1143 RKAGEIDDNTYCFA
+1143 FA
-1157 VRVEFTAESAN
+1157 IS
-1168 ALQSAMAGNTVK
+1168 GNTVVK
-1180 CENPAAPKD
+1180 LLSFPPTTGNLLLSTDGGKTWSAIGD
-1189 AYEFYRCCTIQLRDD
+1189 ADWFYGSVTEDSSGSTSYALADLTIRDGYVYTTAVYD
-1204 GRWYGTELGTG
+1204 IDHQKTSDPLVTHSVRVNLKTG
-1215 WLCAIPKKEGLPPP
+1215 AQEILD
-1229 FFAVFQRRAGKSTG
+1229 
-1243 TSQRY
+1243 
-1248 VV
+1248 

>member
-43 LALAAFLLLPVDF
+43 LALAVFLLLPVDF

-78 KTAIQSTDNLFG
+78 KTTIQSTDNLFG

-157 WKRDVS
+157 SKRDVS

-205 LPHERYDVQELRYIL
+205 LPHEHYDVQELRYIL

-334 LTLTAGCAISW
+334 LTLTAGCAIGW
-345 GERAQKNDDPFADK
+345 GERAQTQKNDDPFADK

-508 ACVEDLKKGTMTY
+508 ERVAELKKGTMTY

-608 TYGEKTGYQVIGTY
+608 TYGEKTGYQIIGTY

-786 QWGWNRDRAVEGEAV
+786 QWGWNRDRAVEGEAA

-806 VNSFRTSKILFTDG
+806 TDSFTITGKILLTQEDASAASTGFDALDAALDALGDMNVTADPLGHAVMVPNATAKWDDRNGTNIAYRTEIAKQFRQYSWKEASNVAQFGEEVLSVQCGRWNFYLYSNYKNVLSFFDQESDPKGYPYAFEITNAGAENAVWDAFYKWYEEAVAADSGKQAVTTTATDTLSRASITKSADSYVDNDDYLWYISGGKLCRWREG
-820 SPNGSESSDPAPDDT
+820 SAVETICTLPIDSLTDSPVRATLSIMVSRVALRYHIGGATMGTYVTELYNPDGEQYVKIDGYESIAFDNHGNIVKTLQFPPAQNNLSISYDSGKTWTSIGDADYFYGSVTENNDSISYAPADLSIRDGYVYTTAVYDINHEKSSDP
-835 AFQADLQLASNGGAS
+835 
-850 WLSLNTDGMAV
+850 
-861 GGHDPK
+861 
-867 DSAPTVLLD
+867 
-876 TCDYKEYD
+876 
-884 PSESSPSGSAVPPG
+884 
-898 GGNPLA
+898 
-904 LCLSLSNSA
+904 
-913 RFTFYEGSDFMLY
+913 
-926 QHGDT
+926 
-931 RYYKVSS
+931 
-938 YGDYATIFDAMLA
+938 
-951 WYNKTPD
+951 
-958 KEATF
+958 
-963 ESDLVLASNA
+963 LV
-973 ATVDILAF
+973 T
-981 CPASGESGSH
+981 H
-991 APLLTGY
+991 
-998 SVALDSYEYKPID
+998 
-1011 KPKNLDGLDSV
+1011 
-1022 ELWPHNAQ
+1022 
-1030 ATCLIFYK
+1030 
-1038 GTNTVKYVSG
+1038 
-1048 KSERYYRAVGD
+1048 
-1059 FSIVDNDG
+1059 
-1067 RTLYDLMRVWY
+1067 
-1078 DTAEYSDMLTSDVRA
+1078 
-1093 QSKSFSWQEAAQ
+1093 
-1105 NWANAYYGTQKEVTS
+1105 
-1120 GSIYKFTWLNVTVN
+1120 
-1134 PAEETTQAK
+1134 
-1143 RKAGEIDDNTYCFA
+1143 A
-1157 VRVEFTAESAN
+1157 VRISI
-1168 ALQSAMAGNTVK
+1168 K
-1180 CENPAAPKD
+1180 
-1189 AYEFYRCCTIQLRDD
+1189 
-1204 GRWYGTELGTG
+1204 TG
-1215 WLCAIPKKEGLPPP
+1215 AQEILD
-1229 FFAVFQRRAGKSTG
+1229 
-1243 TSQRY
+1243 
-1248 VV
+1248 

>member
-43 LALAAFLLLPVDF
+43 LALAVFLLLPVDF

-96 GQSPAQVRDTI
+96 GQSPAAVRDTI

-157 WKRDVS
+157 WKRDVA
-163 RADYAAMLSD
+163 RADYASLLSD

-279 AAYSRT
+279 AAYSQT

-334 LTLTAGCAISW
+334 LTLTAGCAVSW
-345 GERAQKNDDPFADK
+345 GSRDASTAPFDGSRYNPVFVTGNSELTIGKNFRPLYYVSDESGTYFRL
-359 SYTVDILLYEAPA
+359 SREGGVNTVTMIY
-372 FTDGFTDGTYPSFRT
+372 DGEEMSFSPMESVTLTQENFDGTLLPDLDALRGDNKAAWRVQLPDNFGDHDPEASPNLVFLLEQ
-387 TTNTAGEK
+387 NDG
-395 YVTLCDAW
+395 TLYLCIGYHFEGGDAFIEDTDRIRW
-403 GSTSIYGPMEEYTL
+403 VYRL
-417 EKQSF
+417 EKE
-422 YALFGST
+422 
-429 KASPVDDLIQNNK
+429 DDTL
-442 SAWSGHCEEASDG
+442 
-455 QPNQVYLLKQK
+455 
-466 DGSVYLGLAGDYEE
+466 
-480 DGSELFC
+480 
-487 SVFRLNEQVNP
+487 
-498 IYASMDDYAA
+498 YASMDDYAA
-508 ACVEDLKKGTMTY
+508 ACVAELKKGTMSYCT
-521 SVSENNDYAS
+521 SEDGNYAS
-531 RSIED
+531 QVAED

-546 EQADSLGNLSPDGT
+546 EFADSLGNLSPDGT
-560 VLELWYFQYEMK
+560 VLELWYFQYERK
-572 PTNEAGM
+572 PTNEAGAELAP
-579 QIDVI
+579 I
-584 GGQELTD
+584 GGQEVTD
-591 DGYLNENWTHYL
+591 DGYLNEHWTHYL

-608 TYGEKTGYQVIGTY
+608 TSGEKTGYQIIGTY

-643 HDFYVDYAGLDLPKM
+643 HDFYIDYAGLDLPKM

-673 RANQCEARLISGD
+673 RANQCEAQLVAGE
-686 GSYYFYA
+686 GYYYYV
-693 PITAWACNPGT
+693 PITAWARSSDA

-714 SYFNAK
+714 SYFSVK
-720 KLEQSLDE
+720 KLSQSLAA

-742 TDAGWRFVTHEGMS
+742 TDTGWRFVTNEGMS
-756 NTIVTLF
+756 STVITLF
-763 DAPDGTCYEVTTH
+763 DTPDNTCYEVEIH
-776 WTFDGSTEEN
+776 WSFDGSTAEN
-786 QWGWNRDRAVEGEAV
+786 EWGWNRDRAVEGEAEV
-801 ILQAM
+801 LRAM
-806 VNSFRTSKILFTDG
+806 VKRFTV
-820 SPNGSESSDPAPDDT
+820 T
-835 AFQADLQLASNGGAS
+835 AAIQPTKNDA
-850 WLSLNTDGMAV
+850 
-861 GGHDPK
+861 
-867 DSAPTVLLD
+867 DSALD
-876 TCDYKEYD
+876 AALKQLGDT
-884 PSESSPSGSAVPPG
+884 SGEVT
-898 GGNPLA
+898 
-904 LCLSLSNSA
+904 LSLSVNGTDSSIYDGSTVINRAYFARQLSESLVWREANDSA
-913 RFTFYEGSDFMLY
+913 EPSAQNCILLITADGGVLTFCESQPMHLWL
-926 QHGDT
+926 T
-931 RYYKVSS
+931 
-938 YGDYATIFDAMLA
+938 
-951 WYNKTPD
+951 TPD
-958 KEATF
+958 G
-963 ESDLVLASNA
+963 A
-973 ATVDILAF
+973 AYCFKT
-981 CPASGESGSH
+981 
-991 APLLTGY
+991 
-998 SVALDSYEYKPID
+998 DSYD
-1011 KPKNLDGLDSV
+1011 
-1022 ELWPHNAQ
+1022 EL
-1030 ATCLIFYK
+1030 
-1038 GTNTVKYVSG
+1038 
-1048 KSERYYRAVGD
+1048 
-1059 FSIVDNDG
+1059 SIVDDDG
-1067 RTLYDLMRVWY
+1067 RTLYNMMRLWY
-1078 DTAEYSDMLTSDVRA
+1078 DEAEYDALLRDVKP
-1093 QSKSFSWQEAAQ
+1093 QPKSFSWQEAAQ
-1105 NWANAYYGTQKEVTS
+1105 HWADAYYGAHTKAAS
-1120 GSIYKFTWLNVTVN
+1120 GSSFKYTWVKALIT
-1134 PAEETTQAK
+1134 PAEDTT
-1143 RKAGEIDDNTYCFA
+1143 KAMREWGEIDENTYCFY
-1157 VRVEFTAESAN
+1157 VEVQFTPESET
-1168 ALQSAMAGNTVK
+1168 ALYYAMAGNTVE
-1180 CENPAAPKD
+1180 CTDPSAPKG
-1189 AYEFYRCCTIQLRDD
+1189 AYAFQRCCTIQLQED
-1204 GRWYGTELGTG
+1204 GRWHGVMLGTG
-1215 WLCAIPKKEGLPPP
+1215 W
-1229 FFAVFQRRAGKSTG
+1229 
-1243 TSQRY
+1243 
-1248 VV
+1248 